1 MKVEV
6 SRIVVIGISVVV
18 AAGLLF
24 AAWQFD
30 LDLPISR
37 RDRSAPI
44 EDLVA
49 PKPLTDTEREA
60 AQQHRGGATTV
71 QLDQGAWVQVAG
83 KDGRVAQQY
92 TAQKIDPQPG
102 AFMSMTEPRTVFYM
116 EDGRVA
122 TLRANSGRVHV
133 PNRALESG
141 TFNGDVVIRLYRP
154 SPGAVV
160 NLAKDSPAMILESEQ
175 LEFDQVLNQIGCRS
189 VFRLTTDILTFDG
202 EGLDLLLGS
211 DGKSIERLTVDHP
224 LGPIVIDRARQ
235 SRTQAS
241 AMPMKLAPNMML
253 MTPVS
258 MPAEGRENAQAATA
272 QPATAQPA
280 TAQPATAQP
289 ATAQAERFYRLELHD
304 DVEILRYSTVDQA
317 WSKGDEL
324 VAIFSLKSDLV
335 SKEMVMHTAPVGSPD
350 PLAFRGRTLPLG
362 LHLGIASHIAGAV
375 IAAAPETVGD
385 LLVVRFTGQL
395 KMVPVAADEKV
406 PDSAQGMHIRIDG
419 REVEFANQA
428 GLALRA
434 KDVDMDLVK
443 DALGRTTPKLLVAT
457 GAVEATDVA
466 QTLWCDALR
475 AQFESTQ
482 ADAAP
487 RSANASD
494 PALGPSEVSRVDAE
508 HGVQIQLKD
517 GARVFADG
525 MIAFP
530 PKGIADL
537 RGPGLSI
544 IRGGVMIDGIP
555 ELKVDDRKRTA
566 DSVGGGRARSW
577 QTPIV
582 AAELRGKIELPS
594 LPAAKPEMDAQWK
607 GQMTFTD
614 RAQNG
619 AVLDLAQDVRIRAE
633 PRAEEFDALDAQTVH
648 LELDRRPTAGGA
660 LASAVQA
667 NADTPAGGDI
677 RPRRLIATG
686 DARMENQVWL
696 NANRTGEPRLFQV
709 RGQTIDYDAVTGEA
723 SVPSAGSVLVNVPAG
738 GSLDPKALQ
747 NRTRDQSVPGG
758 GIEGISRFRWG
769 SAMNLKRLVDEKF
782 LMTMDKSVELVRA
795 GLKKSDTLTLTCDRL
810 EATLERRI
818 ENDANPK
825 AGTQPAF
832 NLGGSSEVQRVRGI
846 GRCFV
851 RTPDYDVECEEFDY
865 NVVTQIAEMRAR
877 AGRLVNV
884 LPKGQGT
891 PLRAAAMTW
900 DLQSGRIQ
908 IRSGSGTIGQ

>member
-1 MKVEV
+1 MKVKA
-6 SRIVVIGISVVV
+6 SRNVVVGISVVV
-18 AAGLLF
+18 AVGLLF
-24 AAWQFD
+24 AAWEFD
-30 LDLPISR
+30 RDLPASR

-49 PKPLTDTEREA
+49 PKPLTDAEREA

-141 TFNGDVVIRLYRP
+141 TFNGDVVIRFYRP

-160 NLAKDSPAMILESEQ
+160 NLAKDSPSMILESEQ
-175 LEFDQVLNQIGCRS
+175 LEFDQVLNQIGCQS
-189 VFRLTTDILTFDG
+189 AFRLTTDILTFDG

-211 DGKSIERLTVDHP
+211 DGKSIERLTVDRS

-241 AMPMKLAPNMML
+241 AMPQQLAPKTIL

-258 MPAEGRENAQAATA
+258 MPAEGRENFYANAPAQAAAA
-272 QPATAQPA
+272 QAAAAPAP
-280 TAQPATAQP
+280 
-289 ATAQAERFYRLELHD
+289 AERFYRLELHD
-304 DVEILRYSTVDQA
+304 DVEILRYSTVDRA

-324 VAIFSLKSDLV
+324 VAIFTLKSDLV
-335 SKEMVMHTAPVGSPD
+335 AKEMVMNPAPAGVPD
-350 PLAFRGRTLPLG
+350 PLAFRGRTIPLG

-375 IAAAPETVGD
+375 IAAAPEPQGD
-385 LLVVRFTGQL
+385 LLVVRFTGKL
-395 KMVPVAADEKV
+395 KMVPVAAGEKV
-406 PDSAQGMHIRIDG
+406 PDSAQGMNVRIDG
-419 REVEFANQA
+419 QDVELANQA

-457 GAVEATDVA
+457 GAVEATNVA

-482 ADAAP
+482 AGAAP

-494 PALGPSEVSRVDAE
+494 PALGPSEVTRVDAD

-530 PKGIADL
+530 PKGLADL

-544 IRGGVMIDGIP
+544 IRGGVMIDAIP
-555 ELKVDDRKRTA
+555 SLSVNDRNRTA
-566 DSVGGGRARSW
+566 ESPGGGRARSW
-577 QTPIV
+577 QSPIV
-582 AAELRGKIELPS
+582 AAELQGKIELPAA
-594 LPAAKPEMDAQWK
+594 LAAKPEMDAQWK

-619 AVLDLAQDVRIRAE
+619 AVLDLAKDVRIRAE
-633 PRAEEFDALDAQTVH
+633 PRPEEFDALDAQTVH
-648 LELDRRPTAGGA
+648 LELDRRPSAGGA
-660 LASAVQA
+660 LATAVQA
-667 NADTPAGGDI
+667 NAPTPAGGDI

-696 NANRTGEPRLFQV
+696 NADRSGEPRLFQV

-738 GSLDPKALQ
+738 GSLDPKAQQ

-782 LMTMDKSVELVRA
+782 LMSMDQSVELVRA
-795 GLKKSDTLTLTCDRL
+795 GPKKSDTLTLTCDRL

-818 ENDANPK
+818 ENDSNPK

-846 GRCFV
+846 GRCFI

-877 AGRLVNV
+877 PGRLVNV

>member
-1 MKVEV
+1 MKVKA
-6 SRIVVIGISVVV
+6 SRNVVVGISVLV
-18 AAGLLF
+18 AVGLLF
-24 AAWQFD
+24 AAWEFD
-30 LDLPISR
+30 RDLPASR

-49 PKPLTDTEREA
+49 PKPLTEAEREA

-154 SPGAVV
+154 SLGAVV
-160 NLAKDSPAMILESEQ
+160 NLSKDSPSMILESEQ
-175 LEFDQVLNQIGCRS
+175 LEFDQVLNQIGCQS
-189 VFRLTTDILTFDG
+189 AFRLTTDILTFDG

-211 DGKSIERLTVDHP
+211 DGKSIERLTVDRP

-241 AMPMKLAPNMML
+241 AMPQQLAPNTIL

-258 MPAEGRENAQAATA
+258 MPAEGRENFYANAPAQAAA
-272 QPATAQPA
+272 APAP
-280 TAQPATAQP
+280 
-289 ATAQAERFYRLELHD
+289 AERFYRLELHD
-304 DVEILRYSTVDQA
+304 DVEILRYSTVDRA

-324 VAIFSLKSDLV
+324 VAIFTLKSDLV
-335 SKEMVMHTAPVGSPD
+335 SKEIVMNAAPVGSPD
-350 PLAFRGRTLPLG
+350 PLAFRGRTIPLG

-375 IAAAPETVGD
+375 IAAAPEPQGD
-385 LLVVRFTGQL
+385 LLVVRFTGKL
-395 KMVPVAADEKV
+395 KMVPVAAGEKV
-406 PDSAQGMHIRIDG
+406 PDSAQGMNVRIDG
-419 REVEFANQA
+419 QDVELANQG

-443 DALGRTTPKLLVAT
+443 DAMGRTTPKLLVAT

-466 QTLWCDALR
+466 QTLWCDSLR

-494 PALGPSEVSRVDAE
+494 PALGPSEVTRVDAD

-517 GARVFADG
+517 GARIFADG

-530 PKGIADL
+530 PKGLADL

-544 IRGGVMIDGIP
+544 IRGGVMIDAIP
-555 ELKVDDRKRTA
+555 SLSVNDRNRTA
-566 DSVGGGRARSW
+566 ESPGGGRARSW
-577 QTPIV
+577 QAPIV
-582 AAELRGKIELPS
+582 AAELQGKIELPAA
-594 LPAAKPEMDAQWK
+594 LAAKPEMDAQWK

-619 AVLDLAQDVRIRAE
+619 AVLDLAKDVRIRAE
-633 PRAEEFDALDAQTVH
+633 PRPEEFDALDAQTVH
-648 LELDRRPTAGGA
+648 LELDRRPSAGGA
-660 LASAVQA
+660 LATAVQA
-667 NADTPAGGDI
+667 NAPTPAGGDI

-738 GSLDPKALQ
+738 GSLDPKAQQ

-782 LMTMDKSVELVRA
+782 LMSMDQSVELVRA
-795 GLKKSDTLTLTCDRL
+795 GPKKSDTLTLTCDRL

-818 ENDANPK
+818 ENDSNPK

-846 GRCFV
+846 GRCFI

-877 AGRLVNV
+877 PGRLVNV

>member
-1 MKVEV
+1 MKVKA
-6 SRIVVIGISVVV
+6 SRNVVVGISVVV
-18 AAGLLF
+18 AVGLLF
-24 AAWQFD
+24 AAWEFD
-30 LDLPISR
+30 RDLPASR

-49 PKPLTDTEREA
+49 PKPLTDAEREA

-141 TFNGDVVIRLYRP
+141 TFNGDVVIRFYRP

-160 NLAKDSPAMILESEQ
+160 NLAKDSPSMILESEQ
-175 LEFDQVLNQIGCRS
+175 LEFDQVLNQIGCQS
-189 VFRLTTDILTFDG
+189 AFRLTTDILTFDG

-211 DGKSIERLTVDHP
+211 DGKSIERLTVDRP

-241 AMPMKLAPNMML
+241 AMPQQLAPNTIL

-258 MPAEGRENAQAATA
+258 MPAEGRENFYANAPAQAAAA
-272 QPATAQPA
+272 QAAAAPAP
-280 TAQPATAQP
+280 
-289 ATAQAERFYRLELHD
+289 AERFYRLELHD
-304 DVEILRYSTVDQA
+304 DVEILRYSTVDRA

-324 VAIFSLKSDLV
+324 VAIFTLKSDLV
-335 SKEMVMHTAPVGSPD
+335 AKEMVMNPAPAGVPD
-350 PLAFRGRTLPLG
+350 PLAFRGRTIPLG

-375 IAAAPETVGD
+375 IAAAPEPQGD
-385 LLVVRFTGQL
+385 LLVVRFTGKL
-395 KMVPVAADEKV
+395 KMVPVAAGEKV
-406 PDSAQGMHIRIDG
+406 PDSAQGMNVRIDG
-419 REVEFANQA
+419 QDVELANQA

-443 DALGRTTPKLLVAT
+443 DALGRTTPKQLVAT
-457 GAVEATDVA
+457 GAVEATNVA

-482 ADAAP
+482 AGAAP

-494 PALGPSEVSRVDAE
+494 PALGPSEVTRVDAD

-530 PKGIADL
+530 PKGLADL

-544 IRGGVMIDGIP
+544 IRGGVMIDAIP
-555 ELKVDDRKRTA
+555 SLSVNDRNRTA
-566 DSVGGGRARSW
+566 ESPGGGRARSW
-577 QTPIV
+577 QSPIV
-582 AAELRGKIELPS
+582 AAELQGKIELPAA
-594 LPAAKPEMDAQWK
+594 LAAKPEMDAQWK

-619 AVLDLAQDVRIRAE
+619 AVLDLAKDVRIRAE
-633 PRAEEFDALDAQTVH
+633 PRPEEFDALDAQTVH
-648 LELDRRPTAGGA
+648 LELDRRPSAGGA
-660 LASAVQA
+660 LATAVQA
-667 NADTPAGGDI
+667 NAPTPAGGDI

-696 NANRTGEPRLFQV
+696 NADRSGEPRLFQV

-738 GSLDPKALQ
+738 GSLDPKAQQ

-782 LMTMDKSVELVRA
+782 LMSMDQSVELVRA
-795 GLKKSDTLTLTCDRL
+795 GPKKSDTLTLTCDRL

-818 ENDANPK
+818 ENDSNPK

-846 GRCFV
+846 GRCFI

-877 AGRLVNV
+877 PGRLVNV

>member
-1 MKVEV
+1 MKVKA
-6 SRIVVIGISVVV
+6 SRNVVVGISVVV
-18 AAGLLF
+18 AVGLLF

-30 LDLPISR
+30 RDLPASR

-49 PKPLTDTEREA
+49 PKPLTDAEREA

-141 TFNGDVVIRLYRP
+141 TFNGDVVIRFYRP

-160 NLAKDSPAMILESEQ
+160 NLAKDSPSMILESEQ
-175 LEFDQVLNQIGCRS
+175 LEFDQVLNQIGCQS
-189 VFRLTTDILTFDG
+189 AFRLTTDILTFDG

-235 SRTQAS
+235 SRTRAS
-241 AMPMKLAPNMML
+241 AVPQQLAPKTIL

-258 MPAEGRENAQAATA
+258 MPAEGRENFYANAPAQAAAA
-272 QPATAQPA
+272 QAAAAPAP
-280 TAQPATAQP
+280 
-289 ATAQAERFYRLELHD
+289 AERFYRLELHD
-304 DVEILRYSTVDQA
+304 DVEILRYSTVDRA

-324 VAIFSLKSDLV
+324 VAIFTLKSDLV
-335 SKEMVMHTAPVGSPD
+335 SKEIVMNAAPVGSPD
-350 PLAFRGRTLPLG
+350 PLAFRGRTIPLG

-375 IAAAPETVGD
+375 IAAAPEPQGD
-385 LLVVRFTGQL
+385 LLVVRFTGKL
-395 KMVPVAADEKV
+395 KMVPVAAGEKV
-406 PDSAQGMHIRIDG
+406 PDSAQGMNVRIDG
-419 REVEFANQA
+419 QDVELANQA

-457 GAVEATDVA
+457 GAVEATNVA

-482 ADAAP
+482 AGAAP

-494 PALGPSEVSRVDAE
+494 PALGPSEVTRVDAD

-530 PKGIADL
+530 PKGLADL

-544 IRGGVMIDGIP
+544 IRGGVMIDAIP
-555 ELKVDDRKRTA
+555 SLSVNDRNRTA
-566 DSVGGGRARSW
+566 ESPGGGRARSW
-577 QTPIV
+577 QSPIV
-582 AAELRGKIELPS
+582 AAELQGKIELPAA
-594 LPAAKPEMDAQWK
+594 LAAKPEMDAQWK

-619 AVLDLAQDVRIRAE
+619 AGVDLAKDVRIRAE
-633 PRAEEFDALDAQTVH
+633 PRPEEFDALDAQTVH
-648 LELDRRPTAGGA
+648 LELDRRPSAGGA
-660 LASAVQA
+660 LATAVQA
-667 NADTPAGGDI
+667 NAPTPAGGDI

-696 NANRTGEPRLFQV
+696 NADRSGEPRLFQV

-738 GSLDPKALQ
+738 GSLDPKAQQ

-782 LMTMDKSVELVRA
+782 LMSMDQSVELVRA
-795 GLKKSDTLTLTCDRL
+795 GPKKSDTLTLTCDRL

-818 ENDANPK
+818 ENDSNPK

-846 GRCFV
+846 GRCFI

-877 AGRLVNV
+877 PGRLVNV

>member
-1 MKVEV
+1 MKVKA
-6 SRIVVIGISVVV
+6 SRNVVVGISVVV
-18 AAGLLF
+18 AVGLLF
-24 AAWQFD
+24 AAWEFD
-30 LDLPISR
+30 RDLPASR

-49 PKPLTDTEREA
+49 PKPLTDAEREA

-141 TFNGDVVIRLYRP
+141 TFNGDVVIRFYRP

-160 NLAKDSPAMILESEQ
+160 NLAKDSPSMILESEQ
-175 LEFDQVLNQIGCRS
+175 LEFDQVLNQIGCQS
-189 VFRLTTDILTFDG
+189 AFRLTTDILTFDG

-235 SRTQAS
+235 SRTRAS
-241 AMPMKLAPNMML
+241 AVPQQLAPKTIL

-258 MPAEGRENAQAATA
+258 MPAEGRENFYANAPAQAAAA
-272 QPATAQPA
+272 QAAAAPAP
-280 TAQPATAQP
+280 
-289 ATAQAERFYRLELHD
+289 AERFYRLELHD
-304 DVEILRYSTVDQA
+304 DVEILRYSTVDRA

-324 VAIFSLKSDLV
+324 VAIFTLKSDLV
-335 SKEMVMHTAPVGSPD
+335 AKEMVMNPAPAGVPD
-350 PLAFRGRTLPLG
+350 PLAFRGRTIPLG

-375 IAAAPETVGD
+375 IAAAPEPQGD
-385 LLVVRFTGQL
+385 LLVVRFTGKL
-395 KMVPVAADEKV
+395 KMVPVAAGEKV
-406 PDSAQGMHIRIDG
+406 PDSPQGMNVRIDG
-419 REVEFANQA
+419 QDVELANQA

-443 DALGRTTPKLLVAT
+443 DALGRTTPKQLVAT
-457 GAVEATDVA
+457 GAVEATNVA

-482 ADAAP
+482 AGAAP

-494 PALGPSEVSRVDAE
+494 PALGPSEVTRVDAD

-530 PKGIADL
+530 PKGLADL

-544 IRGGVMIDGIP
+544 IRGGVMIDAIP
-555 ELKVDDRKRTA
+555 SLSVNDRNRTA
-566 DSVGGGRARSW
+566 ESPGGGRARSW
-577 QTPIV
+577 QSPIV
-582 AAELRGKIELPS
+582 AAELQGKIELPAA
-594 LPAAKPEMDAQWK
+594 LAAKPEMDAQWK

-619 AVLDLAQDVRIRAE
+619 AVLDLAKDVRIRAE
-633 PRAEEFDALDAQTVH
+633 PRPEEFDALDAQTVH
-648 LELDRRPTAGGA
+648 LELDRRPSAGGA
-660 LASAVQA
+660 LATAVQA
-667 NADTPAGGDI
+667 NAPTPAGGDI

-696 NANRTGEPRLFQV
+696 NADRSGEPRLFQV

-738 GSLDPKALQ
+738 GSLDPKAQQ

-782 LMTMDKSVELVRA
+782 LMSMDQSVELVRA
-795 GLKKSDTLTLTCDRL
+795 GPKKSDTLTLTCDRL

-818 ENDANPK
+818 ENDSNPK

-846 GRCFV
+846 GRCFI

-877 AGRLVNV
+877 PGRLVNV

>member
-1 MKVEV
+1 MKVKA
-6 SRIVVIGISVVV
+6 SRNVVVGISVVV
-18 AAGLLF
+18 AVGLLF

-30 LDLPISR
+30 RDLPASR

-49 PKPLTDTEREA
+49 PKPLTDAEREA
-60 AQQHRGGATTV
+60 AQQHRGEATTV

-141 TFNGDVVIRLYRP
+141 TFNGDVVIRFYRP

-160 NLAKDSPAMILESEQ
+160 NLAKDSPSMILESEQ
-175 LEFDQVLNQIGCRS
+175 LEFDQVLNQIGCQS
-189 VFRLTTDILTFDG
+189 AFRLTTDILTFDG

-235 SRTQAS
+235 SRTRAS
-241 AMPMKLAPNMML
+241 AMPQQLAPNTIL

-258 MPAEGRENAQAATA
+258 MPAEGRENAQAAV
-272 QPATAQPA
+272 PAP
-280 TAQPATAQP
+280 
-289 ATAQAERFYRLELHD
+289 AERFYRLELHD
-304 DVEILRYSTVDQA
+304 DVEILRYSTVDRA

-324 VAIFSLKSDLV
+324 VAIFTLKSDLV
-335 SKEMVMHTAPVGSPD
+335 SKEIVMNAAPVGSPD
-350 PLAFRGRTLPLG
+350 PLAFRGRTIPLG

-375 IAAAPETVGD
+375 IAAAPEPQGD
-385 LLVVRFTGQL
+385 LLVVRFTGKL
-395 KMVPVAADEKV
+395 KMVPVAAGEKV
-406 PDSAQGMHIRIDG
+406 PESPQGMNVRIDG
-419 REVEFANQA
+419 QEVELANQA

-457 GAVEATDVA
+457 GAVEATNVA

-482 ADAAP
+482 VDTGP

-494 PALGPSEVSRVDAE
+494 PALGPSEVTRVDAD

-530 PKGIADL
+530 PKGLADL

-544 IRGGVMIDGIP
+544 IRGGVMIDAIP
-555 ELKVDDRKRTA
+555 SLSVNDRNRTA
-566 DSVGGGRARSW
+566 ESPGGGRARSW
-577 QTPIV
+577 QAPIV
-582 AAELRGKIELPS
+582 AAELQGKIELPAA
-594 LPAAKPEMDAQWK
+594 LAAKPEMDAQWK

-619 AVLDLAQDVRIRAE
+619 AVLDLAKDVRIRAE
-633 PRAEEFDALDAQTVH
+633 PRPEEFDALDAQTVH
-648 LELDRRPTAGGA
+648 LELDRRPSAGGA
-660 LASAVQA
+660 LATAVQA
-667 NADTPAGGDI
+667 NAPTPAGGDI

-696 NANRTGEPRLFQV
+696 NADRAGEPRLFQV

-723 SVPSAGSVLVNVPAG
+723 SVPSAGSVLVNVPEG
-738 GSLDPKALQ
+738 GSLDPKAQQ

-782 LMTMDKSVELVRA
+782 LMSMDQSVELVRA
-795 GLKKSDTLTLTCDRL
+795 GPKKSDTLTLTCDRL

-818 ENDANPK
+818 ENDSNPK

-846 GRCFV
+846 GRCFI

-877 AGRLVNV
+877 PGRLVNV

>member
-1 MKVEV
+1 MKVKA
-6 SRIVVIGISVVV
+6 SRNVVVGISVVV
-18 AAGLLF
+18 AVGLLF
-24 AAWQFD
+24 AAWEFD
-30 LDLPISR
+30 RDLPASR

-49 PKPLTDTEREA
+49 PKPLTDAEREA

-141 TFNGDVVIRLYRP
+141 TFNGDVVIRFYRP

-160 NLAKDSPAMILESEQ
+160 NLAKDSPSMILESEQ
-175 LEFDQVLNQIGCRS
+175 LEFDQVLNQIGCQS
-189 VFRLTTDILTFDG
+189 AFRLTTDILTFDG

-211 DGKSIERLTVDHP
+211 DGKSIERLTVDRS

-241 AMPMKLAPNMML
+241 AMPQQLAPKIIL

-258 MPAEGRENAQAATA
+258 MPAEGRENFYANAPAQAAA
-272 QPATAQPA
+272 APAP
-280 TAQPATAQP
+280 
-289 ATAQAERFYRLELHD
+289 AERFYRLELHD
-304 DVEILRYSTVDQA
+304 DVEILRYSTVDRA

-324 VAIFSLKSDLV
+324 VAIFTLKSDLV
-335 SKEMVMHTAPVGSPD
+335 AKEMVMNPAPAGVPD
-350 PLAFRGRTLPLG
+350 PLAFRGRTIPLG

-375 IAAAPETVGD
+375 IAAAPEPQGD
-385 LLVVRFTGQL
+385 LLVVRFTGKL
-395 KMVPVAADEKV
+395 KMVPVAAGEKV
-406 PDSAQGMHIRIDG
+406 PDSAQGMNVRIDG
-419 REVEFANQA
+419 QDVELANQA

-457 GAVEATDVA
+457 GAVEATNVA

-482 ADAAP
+482 AGAAP

-494 PALGPSEVSRVDAE
+494 PALGPSEVTRVDAD

-530 PKGIADL
+530 PKGLADL

-544 IRGGVMIDGIP
+544 IRGGVMIDAIP
-555 ELKVDDRKRTA
+555 SLSVNDRNRTA
-566 DSVGGGRARSW
+566 ESPGGGRARSW
-577 QTPIV
+577 QSPIV
-582 AAELRGKIELPS
+582 AAELQGKIELPAV
-594 LPAAKPEMDAQWK
+594 LAAKPEMDAQWK

-619 AVLDLAQDVRIRAE
+619 AVLDLAKDVRIRAE
-633 PRAEEFDALDAQTVH
+633 PRPEEFDALDAHTGH
-648 LELDRRPTAGGA
+648 LDLDRRPSAGGA
-660 LASAVQA
+660 LATAVQA
-667 NADTPAGGDI
+667 NAPTPAGGDI

-696 NANRTGEPRLFQV
+696 NADRSGEPRLFQV

-738 GSLDPKALQ
+738 GSLDPKAQQ

-782 LMTMDKSVELVRA
+782 LMSMDQSVELVRA
-795 GLKKSDTLTLTCDRL
+795 GPKKSDTLTLTCDRL

-818 ENDANPK
+818 ENDSNLK

-846 GRCFV
+846 GRCFI

-877 AGRLVNV
+877 PGRLVNV

>member
-1 MKVEV
+1 MKVKA
-6 SRIVVIGISVVV
+6 SRNIVVGISVLV
-18 AAGLLF
+18 AVGLLF

-30 LDLPISR
+30 RDLPASR

-49 PKPLTDTEREA
+49 PKPLTDAEREA
-60 AQQHRGGATTV
+60 AQQHRGEATTV

-141 TFNGDVVIRLYRP
+141 TFNGDVVIRFYRP

-160 NLAKDSPAMILESEQ
+160 NLAKDSPSMILESEQ
-175 LEFDQVLNQIGCRS
+175 LEFDQVLNQIGCQS
-189 VFRLTTDILTFDG
+189 AFRLTTDILTFDG

-235 SRTQAS
+235 SRTRAS
-241 AMPMKLAPNMML
+241 AMPQQLAPNTIL

-258 MPAEGRENAQAATA
+258 MPAEGRENFHAKAPAQAAA
-272 QPATAQPA
+272 APAP
-280 TAQPATAQP
+280 
-289 ATAQAERFYRLELHD
+289 AERFYRLELHD
-304 DVEILRYSTVDQA
+304 DVEILRYSTVDRA

-324 VAIFSLKSDLV
+324 VAIFTLKSDLV
-335 SKEMVMHTAPVGSPD
+335 SKEIVMNAAPVGSPD
-350 PLAFRGRTLPLG
+350 PLAFRGRTIPLG

-375 IAAAPETVGD
+375 IAAAPEPQGD
-385 LLVVRFTGQL
+385 LLVVRFTGKL
-395 KMVPVAADEKV
+395 KMVPVSAGEKV
-406 PDSAQGMHIRIDG
+406 PDSAQGMNVRIDG
-419 REVEFANQA
+419 QEVELANQA

-457 GAVEATDVA
+457 GAVEATNVA

-482 ADAAP
+482 ADTGP

-494 PALGPSEVSRVDAE
+494 PALGPSEVTRVDAD

-530 PKGIADL
+530 PKGLADL

-544 IRGGVMIDGIP
+544 IRGGVMIDAIP
-555 ELKVDDRKRTA
+555 SLSVNDRNRTA
-566 DSVGGGRARSW
+566 ESPGGGRARSW
-577 QTPIV
+577 QAPIV
-582 AAELRGKIELPS
+582 AAELQGKIELPAA
-594 LPAAKPEMDAQWK
+594 LAAKPEMDAQWK

-619 AVLDLAQDVRIRAE
+619 AVLDLAKDVRIRAE
-633 PRAEEFDALDAQTVH
+633 PRPEEFDALDAQTVH
-648 LELDRRPTAGGA
+648 LELDRRPSAGGA
-660 LASAVQA
+660 LATAVQA
-667 NADTPAGGDI
+667 NAPTPAGGDI

-696 NANRTGEPRLFQV
+696 NADRAGEPRLFQV

-723 SVPSAGSVLVNVPAG
+723 SVPSAGSVLVNVPEG
-738 GSLDPKALQ
+738 GSLDPKAQQ

-782 LMTMDKSVELVRA
+782 LMSMDQSVELVRA
-795 GLKKSDTLTLTCDRL
+795 GPKKSDTLTLTCDRL

-818 ENDANPK
+818 ENDSNPK

-846 GRCFV
+846 GRCFI

-877 AGRLVNV
+877 PGRLVNV

>member
-1 MKVEV
+1 M
-6 SRIVVIGISVVV
+6 
-18 AAGLLF
+18 
-24 AAWQFD
+24 
-30 LDLPISR
+30 
-37 RDRSAPI
+37 
-44 EDLVA
+44 
-49 PKPLTDTEREA
+49 
-60 AQQHRGGATTV
+60 

-141 TFNGDVVIRLYRP
+141 TFNGDVVIRFYRP

-160 NLAKDSPAMILESEQ
+160 NLAKDSPSMILESEQ
-175 LEFDQVLNQIGCRS
+175 LEFDQVLNQIGCQS
-189 VFRLTTDILTFDG
+189 AFRLTTDILTFDG

-235 SRTQAS
+235 SRTRAS
-241 AMPMKLAPNMML
+241 AMPQQLAPNTIL

-258 MPAEGRENAQAATA
+258 MPAEGRENAQAAAA
-272 QPATAQPA
+272 QAAAPAP
-280 TAQPATAQP
+280 
-289 ATAQAERFYRLELHD
+289 AERFYRLELHD
-304 DVEILRYSTVDQA
+304 DVEILRYSTVDRA

-324 VAIFSLKSDLV
+324 VAIFTLKSDLV
-335 SKEMVMHTAPVGSPD
+335 SKEIVMNAAPVGSPD
-350 PLAFRGRTLPLG
+350 PLAFRGRTIPLG

-375 IAAAPETVGD
+375 IAAAPEPQGD
-385 LLVVRFTGQL
+385 LLVVRFTGKL
-395 KMVPVAADEKV
+395 KMVPVAAGEKV
-406 PDSAQGMHIRIDG
+406 PESPHGMNVRIDG
-419 REVEFANQA
+419 QEVELANQA

-457 GAVEATDVA
+457 GAVEATNIA

-482 ADAAP
+482 ADTGP

-494 PALGPSEVSRVDAE
+494 PALGPSEVTRVDAD

-530 PKGIADL
+530 PKGLADL

-544 IRGGVMIDGIP
+544 IRGGVMIDAIP
-555 ELKVDDRKRTA
+555 SLSVNDRNRTA
-566 DSVGGGRARSW
+566 ESPGGGRARSW
-577 QTPIV
+577 QAPIV
-582 AAELRGKIELPS
+582 AAELQGKIELPAA
-594 LPAAKPEMDAQWK
+594 LAAKPEMDAQWK

-619 AVLDLAQDVRIRAE
+619 AVLDLAKDVRIRAE
-633 PRAEEFDALDAQTVH
+633 PRPEEFDALDAQTVH
-648 LELDRRPTAGGA
+648 LELDRRPSAGGA
-660 LASAVQA
+660 LATAVQA
-667 NADTPAGGDI
+667 NAPTPAGGDI

-696 NANRTGEPRLFQV
+696 NADRAGEPRLFQV

-738 GSLDPKALQ
+738 GSLDPKAQQ
-747 NRTRDQSVPGG
+747 NRTRDQSVAGG
-758 GIEGISRFRWG
+758 GLEGVSRFRWG

-782 LMTMDKSVELVRA
+782 LMSMDQSVELVRA
-795 GLKKSDTLTLTCDRL
+795 GPKKSDTLTLTCDRL

-818 ENDANPK
+818 ENDSNPK

-846 GRCFV
+846 GRCFI

-877 AGRLVNV
+877 PGRLVNV

>member
-1 MKVEV
+1 MKVKA
-6 SRIVVIGISVVV
+6 SRNVVVGISVVV
-18 AAGLLF
+18 AVGLLF
-24 AAWQFD
+24 AAWEFD
-30 LDLPISR
+30 RDLPASR

-49 PKPLTDTEREA
+49 PKPLTDAEREA

-141 TFNGDVVIRLYRP
+141 TFNGDVVIRFYRP

-160 NLAKDSPAMILESEQ
+160 NLAKDSPSMILESEQ
-175 LEFDQVLNQIGCRS
+175 LEFDQVLNQIGCQS
-189 VFRLTTDILTFDG
+189 AFRLTTDILTFDG

-211 DGKSIERLTVDHP
+211 DGKSIERLTVDRP

-241 AMPMKLAPNMML
+241 AMPQQLAPKTIL

-258 MPAEGRENAQAATA
+258 MPAEGRENFYANAPAQAAA
-272 QPATAQPA
+272 APAP
-280 TAQPATAQP
+280 
-289 ATAQAERFYRLELHD
+289 AERFYRLELHD
-304 DVEILRYSTVDQA
+304 DVEILRYSTVDRA

-324 VAIFSLKSDLV
+324 VAIFTLKSDLV
-335 SKEMVMHTAPVGSPD
+335 AKEMVMNPAPAGVPD
-350 PLAFRGRTLPLG
+350 PLAFRGRTIPLG

-375 IAAAPETVGD
+375 IAAAPEPQGD
-385 LLVVRFTGQL
+385 LLVVRFTGKL
-395 KMVPVAADEKV
+395 KMVPVAAGEKV
-406 PDSAQGMHIRIDG
+406 PDSAQGMNVRIDG
-419 REVEFANQA
+419 QDVELANQA

-457 GAVEATDVA
+457 GAVEATNVA

-482 ADAAP
+482 AGAAP

-494 PALGPSEVSRVDAE
+494 PALGPSEVTRVDAD

-530 PKGIADL
+530 PKGLADL

-544 IRGGVMIDGIP
+544 IRGGVMIDAIP
-555 ELKVDDRKRTA
+555 SLSVNDRNRTA
-566 DSVGGGRARSW
+566 ESPGGGRARSW
-577 QTPIV
+577 QSPIV
-582 AAELRGKIELPS
+582 AAELQGKIELPAV
-594 LPAAKPEMDAQWK
+594 LAAKPEMDAQWK

-619 AVLDLAQDVRIRAE
+619 AVLDLAKDVRIRAE
-633 PRAEEFDALDAQTVH
+633 PRPEEFDALDAQTVH
-648 LELDRRPTAGGA
+648 LELDRRPSAGGA
-660 LASAVQA
+660 LATAVQA
-667 NADTPAGGDI
+667 NAPTPAGGDI

-696 NANRTGEPRLFQV
+696 NADRSGEPRLFQV

-738 GSLDPKALQ
+738 GSLDPKAQQ

-795 GLKKSDTLTLTCDRL
+795 GMKKSDTLTLTCDRL
-810 EATLERRI
+810 EATLERRMDT
-818 ENDANPK
+818 NANPK

-846 GRCFV
+846 GRCFI

-877 AGRLVNV
+877 PGRLVNV

>member
-1 MKVEV
+1 MKVKA
-6 SRIVVIGISVVV
+6 SRNVVVGISVVV
-18 AAGLLF
+18 AVGLLF
-24 AAWQFD
+24 AAWEFD
-30 LDLPISR
+30 RDLPASR

-49 PKPLTDTEREA
+49 PKPLTDAEREA

-141 TFNGDVVIRLYRP
+141 TFNGDVVIRFYRP

-160 NLAKDSPAMILESEQ
+160 NLAKDSPSMILESEQ
-175 LEFDQVLNQIGCRS
+175 LEFDQVLNQIGCQS
-189 VFRLTTDILTFDG
+189 AFRLTTDILTFDG

-211 DGKSIERLTVDHP
+211 DGKSIERLTVDRP

-235 SRTQAS
+235 SRTRAS
-241 AMPMKLAPNMML
+241 AMPQQLAPKTIL

-258 MPAEGRENAQAATA
+258 MPAEGRENFYANAPAQAAAA
-272 QPATAQPA
+272 QAAAAPAP
-280 TAQPATAQP
+280 
-289 ATAQAERFYRLELHD
+289 AERFYRLELHD
-304 DVEILRYSTVDQA
+304 DVEILRYSTVDRA

-324 VAIFSLKSDLV
+324 VAIFTLKSDLV
-335 SKEMVMHTAPVGSPD
+335 AKEMVMNPAPAGVPD
-350 PLAFRGRTLPLG
+350 PLAFRGRTIPLG

-375 IAAAPETVGD
+375 IAAAPEPQGD
-385 LLVVRFTGQL
+385 LLVVRFTGKL
-395 KMVPVAADEKV
+395 KMVPVAAGEKV
-406 PDSAQGMHIRIDG
+406 PDSAQGMNVRIDG
-419 REVEFANQA
+419 QDVELANQA

-443 DALGRTTPKLLVAT
+443 DALGRTTPKQLVAT
-457 GAVEATDVA
+457 GAVEATNVA

-482 ADAAP
+482 AGAAP

-494 PALGPSEVSRVDAE
+494 PALGPSEVTRVDAD

-530 PKGIADL
+530 PKGLADL

-544 IRGGVMIDGIP
+544 IRGGVMIDAIP
-555 ELKVDDRKRTA
+555 SLSVNDRNRTA
-566 DSVGGGRARSW
+566 ESPGGGRARSW
-577 QTPIV
+577 QAPIV
-582 AAELRGKIELPS
+582 AAELQGKIELPAA
-594 LPAAKPEMDAQWK
+594 LAAKPEMDAQWK

-619 AVLDLAQDVRIRAE
+619 AVLDLAKDVRIRAE
-633 PRAEEFDALDAQTVH
+633 PRPEEFDALDAQTVH
-648 LELDRRPTAGGA
+648 LELDRRPSAGGA
-660 LASAVQA
+660 LATAVQA
-667 NADTPAGGDI
+667 NAPTPAGGDI

-696 NANRTGEPRLFQV
+696 NADRSGEPRLFQV

-738 GSLDPKALQ
+738 GSLDPKAQQ

-782 LMTMDKSVELVRA
+782 LMSMDQSVELVRA
-795 GLKKSDTLTLTCDRL
+795 GPKKSDTLTLTCDRL

-818 ENDANPK
+818 ENDSNPK

-846 GRCFV
+846 GRCFI

-877 AGRLVNV
+877 PGRLVNV

>member
-1 MKVEV
+1 MKVKA
-6 SRIVVIGISVVV
+6 SRNVVVGISVVV
-18 AAGLLF
+18 AVGLLF

-30 LDLPISR
+30 RDLPASR

-49 PKPLTDTEREA
+49 PKPLTDAEREA

-154 SPGAVV
+154 SPGAVI
-160 NLAKDSPAMILESEQ
+160 NLSKDSPSMILESEQ
-175 LEFDQVLNQIGCRS
+175 LEFDQVLNQIGCQS
-189 VFRLTTDILTFDG
+189 AFRLTTDILTFDG

-241 AMPMKLAPNMML
+241 AMPQQLAPNTIL

-258 MPAEGRENAQAATA
+258 MPAEERENFHAKAPAQAAA
-272 QPATAQPA
+272 APAP
-280 TAQPATAQP
+280 
-289 ATAQAERFYRLELHD
+289 AERFYRLELHD
-304 DVEILRYSTVDQA
+304 DVEILRYSTVDRA

-324 VAIFSLKSDLV
+324 VAIFTLKSDLV
-335 SKEMVMHTAPVGSPD
+335 SKEIVMNAAPVGSPD
-350 PLAFRGRTLPLG
+350 PLAFRGRTIPLG

-375 IAAAPETVGD
+375 IAAAPEPQGD
-385 LLVVRFTGQL
+385 LLVVRFTGKL
-395 KMVPVAADEKV
+395 KMVPVAAGEKV
-406 PDSAQGMHIRIDG
+406 PDSAQGMNVRIDG
-419 REVEFANQA
+419 QEVELANQA

-457 GAVEATDVA
+457 GAVEATNVA

-482 ADAAP
+482 AGAAP

-494 PALGPSEVSRVDAE
+494 PALGPSEVTRVDAD

-530 PKGIADL
+530 PKGLADL

-544 IRGGVMIDGIP
+544 IRGGVMIDAIP
-555 ELKVDDRKRTA
+555 SLSVNDRNRTA
-566 DSVGGGRARSW
+566 ESPGGGRARSW
-577 QTPIV
+577 QAPIV
-582 AAELRGKIELPS
+582 AAELQGKIELPAA
-594 LPAAKPEMDAQWK
+594 LAAKPEMDAQWK

-619 AVLDLAQDVRIRAE
+619 AVLDLAKDVRIRAE
-633 PRAEEFDALDAQTVH
+633 PRPEEFDALDAQTIH
-648 LELDRRPTAGGA
+648 LELDRRPSAGGA
-660 LASAVQA
+660 LATAVQA
-667 NADTPAGGDI
+667 NAPTPAGGDI

-696 NANRTGEPRLFQV
+696 NADRAGEPRLFQV

-723 SVPSAGSVLVNVPAG
+723 SVPSAGSVLVNVPEG
-738 GSLDPKALQ
+738 GSLDPKAQQ

-782 LMTMDKSVELVRA
+782 LMSMDQSVELVRA
-795 GLKKSDTLTLTCDRL
+795 GPKKSDTLTLTCDRL

-818 ENDANPK
+818 ENDSNPK

-846 GRCFV
+846 GRCFI

-877 AGRLVNV
+877 PGRLVNV

>member
-1 MKVEV
+1 MKVKA
-6 SRIVVIGISVVV
+6 SRNVVVGISVVV
-18 AAGLLF
+18 AVGLLF
-24 AAWQFD
+24 AAWEFD
-30 LDLPISR
+30 RDLPASR

-49 PKPLTDTEREA
+49 PKPLTDAEREA

-141 TFNGDVVIRLYRP
+141 TFNGDVVIRFYRP

-160 NLAKDSPAMILESEQ
+160 NLAKDSPSMILESEQ
-175 LEFDQVLNQIGCRS
+175 LEFDQVLNQIGCQS
-189 VFRLTTDILTFDG
+189 AFRLTTDILTFDG

-211 DGKSIERLTVDHP
+211 DGKSIERLTVDRP

-241 AMPMKLAPNMML
+241 AMPQQLAPNTIL
-253 MTPVS
+253 LTPVS
-258 MPAEGRENAQAATA
+258 MPAEGRENFYANAPAQAAA
-272 QPATAQPA
+272 APAP
-280 TAQPATAQP
+280 
-289 ATAQAERFYRLELHD
+289 AERFYRLELHD
-304 DVEILRYSTVDQA
+304 DVEILRYSTVDRA

-324 VAIFSLKSDLV
+324 VAIFTLKSDLV
-335 SKEMVMHTAPVGSPD
+335 AKEMVMNPAPAGVPD
-350 PLAFRGRTLPLG
+350 PLAFRGRTIPLG

-375 IAAAPETVGD
+375 IAAAPEPQGD
-385 LLVVRFTGQL
+385 LLVVRFTGKL
-395 KMVPVAADEKV
+395 KMVPVAAGEKV
-406 PDSAQGMHIRIDG
+406 PDSAQGMNVRIDG
-419 REVEFANQA
+419 QDVELANQA

-443 DALGRTTPKLLVAT
+443 DALGRTTPKQLVAT
-457 GAVEATDVA
+457 GAVEATNVA

-482 ADAAP
+482 AGAAP

-494 PALGPSEVSRVDAE
+494 PALGPSEVTRVDAD

-530 PKGIADL
+530 PKGLADL

-544 IRGGVMIDGIP
+544 IRGGVMIDAIP
-555 ELKVDDRKRTA
+555 SLSVNDRNRTA
-566 DSVGGGRARSW
+566 ESPGGGRARSW
-577 QTPIV
+577 QSPIV
-582 AAELRGKIELPS
+582 AAELQGKIELPAA
-594 LPAAKPEMDAQWK
+594 LAAKPEMDAQWK

-619 AVLDLAQDVRIRAE
+619 AVLDLAKDVRIRAE
-633 PRAEEFDALDAQTVH
+633 PRPEEFDALDAQTVH
-648 LELDRRPTAGGA
+648 LELDRRPSAGGA
-660 LASAVQA
+660 LATAVQA
-667 NADTPAGGDI
+667 NAPTPAGGDI

-696 NANRTGEPRLFQV
+696 NADRSGEPRLFQV

-738 GSLDPKALQ
+738 GSLDPKAQQ

-782 LMTMDKSVELVRA
+782 LMSMDQSVELVRA
-795 GLKKSDTLTLTCDRL
+795 GPKKSDTLTLTCDRL

-818 ENDANPK
+818 ENDSNPK

-846 GRCFV
+846 GRCFI

-877 AGRLVNV
+877 PGRLVNV

>member
-1 MKVEV
+1 MKVKA
-6 SRIVVIGISVVV
+6 SRNVVVGISVVV
-18 AAGLLF
+18 AVGLLF
-24 AAWQFD
+24 AAWEFD
-30 LDLPISR
+30 RDLPASR

-49 PKPLTDTEREA
+49 PKPLTDAEREA

-141 TFNGDVVIRLYRP
+141 TFNGDVVIRFYRP

-160 NLAKDSPAMILESEQ
+160 NLAKDSPSMILESEQ
-175 LEFDQVLNQIGCRS
+175 LEFDQVLNQIGCQS
-189 VFRLTTDILTFDG
+189 AFRLTTDILTFDG

-241 AMPMKLAPNMML
+241 AMPQQLAPNTIL

-258 MPAEGRENAQAATA
+258 MPAEGRENFYANAPAQAAAA
-272 QPATAQPA
+272 QAAAAPAP
-280 TAQPATAQP
+280 
-289 ATAQAERFYRLELHD
+289 AERFYRLELHD
-304 DVEILRYSTVDQA
+304 DVEILRYSTVDRA

-324 VAIFSLKSDLV
+324 VAIFTLKSDLV
-335 SKEMVMHTAPVGSPD
+335 AKEMVMNPAPAGVPD
-350 PLAFRGRTLPLG
+350 PLAFRGRTIPLG

-375 IAAAPETVGD
+375 IAAAPEPQGD
-385 LLVVRFTGQL
+385 LLVVRFTGKL
-395 KMVPVAADEKV
+395 KMVPVAAGEKV
-406 PDSAQGMHIRIDG
+406 PDSPQGMNVRIDG
-419 REVEFANQA
+419 QDVELANQA

-457 GAVEATDVA
+457 GAVEATNVA

-482 ADAAP
+482 AGAAP

-494 PALGPSEVSRVDAE
+494 PALGPSEVTRVDAD

-530 PKGIADL
+530 PKGLADL

-544 IRGGVMIDGIP
+544 IRGGVMIDAIP
-555 ELKVDDRKRTA
+555 SLSVNDRNRTA
-566 DSVGGGRARSW
+566 ESPGGGRARSW
-577 QTPIV
+577 QSPIV
-582 AAELRGKIELPS
+582 AAELQGKIELPAA
-594 LPAAKPEMDAQWK
+594 LAAKPEMDAQWK

-619 AVLDLAQDVRIRAE
+619 AVLDLAKDVRIRAE
-633 PRAEEFDALDAQTVH
+633 PRPEEFDALDAQTVH
-648 LELDRRPTAGGA
+648 LELDRRPSAGGA
-660 LASAVQA
+660 LATAVQA
-667 NADTPAGGDI
+667 NAPTPAGGDI

-696 NANRTGEPRLFQV
+696 NADRSGEPRLFQV

-738 GSLDPKALQ
+738 GSLDPKAQQ

-782 LMTMDKSVELVRA
+782 LMSMDQSVELVRA
-795 GLKKSDTLTLTCDRL
+795 GPKKSDTLTLTCDRL

-818 ENDANPK
+818 ENDSNPK

-846 GRCFV
+846 GRCFI

-877 AGRLVNV
+877 PGRLVNV

>member
-1 MKVEV
+1 MKVKA
-6 SRIVVIGISVVV
+6 SRNVVVGISVVV
-18 AAGLLF
+18 AVGLLF
-24 AAWQFD
+24 AAWEFD
-30 LDLPISR
+30 RDLPASR

-49 PKPLTDTEREA
+49 PKPLTDAEREA

-141 TFNGDVVIRLYRP
+141 TFNGDVVIRFYRP

-160 NLAKDSPAMILESEQ
+160 NLAKDSPSMILESEQ
-175 LEFDQVLNQIGCRS
+175 LEFDQVLNQIGCQS
-189 VFRLTTDILTFDG
+189 AFRLTTDILTFDG

-241 AMPMKLAPNMML
+241 AMPQQLAPNTIL

-258 MPAEGRENAQAATA
+258 MPAEGRENFYANAPAQAAA
-272 QPATAQPA
+272 APAP
-280 TAQPATAQP
+280 
-289 ATAQAERFYRLELHD
+289 AERFYRLELHD
-304 DVEILRYSTVDQA
+304 DVEILRYSTVDRA

-324 VAIFSLKSDLV
+324 VAIFTLKSDLV
-335 SKEMVMHTAPVGSPD
+335 AKEIVMNPAPAGVPD
-350 PLAFRGRTLPLG
+350 PLAFRGRTIPLG

-375 IAAAPETVGD
+375 IAAAPEPQGD
-385 LLVVRFTGQL
+385 LLVVRFTGKL
-395 KMVPVAADEKV
+395 KMVPVAAGEKV
-406 PDSAQGMHIRIDG
+406 PDSAQGMNVRIDG
-419 REVEFANQA
+419 QDVELANQA

-457 GAVEATDVA
+457 GAVEATNVA

-482 ADAAP
+482 AGAAP

-494 PALGPSEVSRVDAE
+494 PALGPSEVTRIDAD

-530 PKGIADL
+530 PKGLADL

-544 IRGGVMIDGIP
+544 IRGGVMIDAIP
-555 ELKVDDRKRTA
+555 SLSVNDRNRTA
-566 DSVGGGRARSW
+566 ESPGGGRARSW
-577 QTPIV
+577 QAPIV
-582 AAELRGKIELPS
+582 AAELQGKIELPAA
-594 LPAAKPEMDAQWK
+594 LAAKPEMDAQWK

-619 AVLDLAQDVRIRAE
+619 AVLDLAKDVRIRAE
-633 PRAEEFDALDAQTVH
+633 PRPEEFDALDAQTVH
-648 LELDRRPTAGGA
+648 LELDRRPSAGGA
-660 LASAVQA
+660 LATAVQA
-667 NADTPAGGDI
+667 NAPTPAGGDI

-696 NANRTGEPRLFQV
+696 NADRSGEPRLFQV

-738 GSLDPKALQ
+738 GSLDPKAQQ

-782 LMTMDKSVELVRA
+782 LMSMDQSVELVRA
-795 GLKKSDTLTLTCDRL
+795 GPKKSDTLTLTCDRL
-810 EATLERRI
+810 EATLERRM
-818 ENDANPK
+818 ETNANPK

-846 GRCFV
+846 GRCFI

-877 AGRLVNV
+877 PGRLVNV

>member
-1 MKVEV
+1 MKVKA
-6 SRIVVIGISVVV
+6 SRNVVVGISVVV
-18 AAGLLF
+18 AVGLLF
-24 AAWQFD
+24 AAWEFD
-30 LDLPISR
+30 RDLPASR

-49 PKPLTDTEREA
+49 PKPLTDAEREA

-141 TFNGDVVIRLYRP
+141 TFNGDVVIRFYRP

-160 NLAKDSPAMILESEQ
+160 NLAKDSPSMILESEQ
-175 LEFDQVLNQIGCRS
+175 LEFDQVLNQIGCQS
-189 VFRLTTDILTFDG
+189 AFRLTTDILTFDG

-211 DGKSIERLTVDHP
+211 DGKSIERLTVDRS

-241 AMPMKLAPNMML
+241 AMPQQLAPKTIL

-258 MPAEGRENAQAATA
+258 MPAEGRENFYANAPAQAAAA
-272 QPATAQPA
+272 QAAAAPAP
-280 TAQPATAQP
+280 
-289 ATAQAERFYRLELHD
+289 AERFYRLELHD
-304 DVEILRYSTVDQA
+304 DVEILRYSTVDRA

-324 VAIFSLKSDLV
+324 VAIFTLKSDLV
-335 SKEMVMHTAPVGSPD
+335 AKEMVMNPAPAGVPD
-350 PLAFRGRTLPLG
+350 PLAFRGRTIPLG

-375 IAAAPETVGD
+375 IAAAPEPQGD
-385 LLVVRFTGQL
+385 LLVVRFTGKL
-395 KMVPVAADEKV
+395 KMVPVAAGEKV
-406 PDSAQGMHIRIDG
+406 PDSPQGMNVRIDG
-419 REVEFANQA
+419 QDVELANQA

-457 GAVEATDVA
+457 GAVEATNVA

-482 ADAAP
+482 AGAAP

-494 PALGPSEVSRVDAE
+494 PALGPSEVTRVDAD

-530 PKGIADL
+530 PKGLADL

-544 IRGGVMIDGIP
+544 IRGGVMIDAIP
-555 ELKVDDRKRTA
+555 SLSVNDRNRTA
-566 DSVGGGRARSW
+566 ESPGGGRARSW
-577 QTPIV
+577 QSPIV
-582 AAELRGKIELPS
+582 AAELQGKIELPAA
-594 LPAAKPEMDAQWK
+594 LAAKPEMDAQWK

-619 AVLDLAQDVRIRAE
+619 AVLDLAKDVRIRAE
-633 PRAEEFDALDAQTVH
+633 PRPEEFDALDAQTVH
-648 LELDRRPTAGGA
+648 LELDRRPSAGGA
-660 LASAVQA
+660 LATAVQA
-667 NADTPAGGDI
+667 NAPTPAGGDI

-696 NANRTGEPRLFQV
+696 NADRSGEPRLFQV

-738 GSLDPKALQ
+738 GSLDPKAQQ

-782 LMTMDKSVELVRA
+782 LMSMDQSVELVRA
-795 GLKKSDTLTLTCDRL
+795 GPKKSDTLTLTCDRL

-818 ENDANPK
+818 ENDSNPK

-846 GRCFV
+846 GRCFI

-877 AGRLVNV
+877 PGRLVNV

>member
-1 MKVEV
+1 MKVKA
-6 SRIVVIGISVVV
+6 SRNVVVGISVVV
-18 AAGLLF
+18 AVGLLF
-24 AAWQFD
+24 AAWEFD
-30 LDLPISR
+30 RDLPASR

-49 PKPLTDTEREA
+49 PKPLTDAEREA

-141 TFNGDVVIRLYRP
+141 TFNGDVVIRFYRP

-160 NLAKDSPAMILESEQ
+160 NLAKDSPSMILESEQ
-175 LEFDQVLNQIGCRS
+175 LEFDQVLNQIGCQS
-189 VFRLTTDILTFDG
+189 AFRLTTDILTFDG

-211 DGKSIERLTVDHP
+211 DGKSIERLTVDRS

-241 AMPMKLAPNMML
+241 AMPQQLAPKIIL

-258 MPAEGRENAQAATA
+258 MPAEGRENFYANAPAQAAAA
-272 QPATAQPA
+272 QAAAAPAP
-280 TAQPATAQP
+280 
-289 ATAQAERFYRLELHD
+289 AERFYRLELHD
-304 DVEILRYSTVDQA
+304 DVEILRYSTVDRA

-324 VAIFSLKSDLV
+324 VAIFTLKSDLV
-335 SKEMVMHTAPVGSPD
+335 AKEMVMNPAPAGVPD
-350 PLAFRGRTLPLG
+350 PLAFRGRTIPLG

-375 IAAAPETVGD
+375 IAAAPEPQGD
-385 LLVVRFTGQL
+385 LLVVRFTGKL
-395 KMVPVAADEKV
+395 KMVPVAAGEKV
-406 PDSAQGMHIRIDG
+406 PDSAQGMNVRIDG
-419 REVEFANQA
+419 QDVELANQA

-457 GAVEATDVA
+457 GAVEATNVA

-482 ADAAP
+482 AGAAP

-494 PALGPSEVSRVDAE
+494 PALGPSEVTRVDAD

-517 GARVFADG
+517 GARIFADG

-530 PKGIADL
+530 PKGLADL

-544 IRGGVMIDGIP
+544 IRGGVMIDAIP
-555 ELKVDDRKRTA
+555 SLSVNDRNRTA
-566 DSVGGGRARSW
+566 ESPGGGRARSW
-577 QTPIV
+577 QSPIV
-582 AAELRGKIELPS
+582 AAELQGKIELPAA
-594 LPAAKPEMDAQWK
+594 LAAKPEMDAQWK

-619 AVLDLAQDVRIRAE
+619 AVLDLAKDVRIRAE
-633 PRAEEFDALDAQTVH
+633 PRPEEFDALDAQTVH
-648 LELDRRPTAGGA
+648 LELDRRPSAGGA
-660 LASAVQA
+660 LATAVQA
-667 NADTPAGGDI
+667 NAPTPAGGDI

-696 NANRTGEPRLFQV
+696 NADRSGEPRLFQV

-738 GSLDPKALQ
+738 GSLDPKAQQ

-782 LMTMDKSVELVRA
+782 LMSMDQSVELVRA
-795 GLKKSDTLTLTCDRL
+795 GPKKSDTLTLTCDRL

-818 ENDANPK
+818 ENDSNPK

-846 GRCFV
+846 GRCFI

-877 AGRLVNV
+877 PGRLVNV

>member
-1 MKVEV
+1 MKVKA
-6 SRIVVIGISVVV
+6 SRNVVVGISVVV
-18 AAGLLF
+18 AVGLLF
-24 AAWQFD
+24 AAWEFD
-30 LDLPISR
+30 RDLPASR

-49 PKPLTDTEREA
+49 PKPLTDAEREA

-141 TFNGDVVIRLYRP
+141 TFNGDVVIRFYRP

-160 NLAKDSPAMILESEQ
+160 NLAKDSPSMILESEQ
-175 LEFDQVLNQIGCRS
+175 LEFDQVLNQIGCQS
-189 VFRLTTDILTFDG
+189 AFRLTTDILTFDG

-211 DGKSIERLTVDHP
+211 DGKSIERLTVDRP

-241 AMPMKLAPNMML
+241 AMPQQLAPNTIL

-258 MPAEGRENAQAATA
+258 MPAEGRENFYANAPAQAAA
-272 QPATAQPA
+272 APAP
-280 TAQPATAQP
+280 
-289 ATAQAERFYRLELHD
+289 AERFYRLELHD
-304 DVEILRYSTVDQA
+304 DVEILRYSTVDRA

-324 VAIFSLKSDLV
+324 VAIFTLKSDLV
-335 SKEMVMHTAPVGSPD
+335 SKEIVMNAAPVGVPD
-350 PLAFRGRTLPLG
+350 PLAFRGRTIPLG

-375 IAAAPETVGD
+375 IAAAPEPQGD
-385 LLVVRFTGQL
+385 LLVVRFTGKL
-395 KMVPVAADEKV
+395 KMVPVAAGEKV
-406 PDSAQGMHIRIDG
+406 PDSPQGMNVRIDG
-419 REVEFANQA
+419 QDVELANQA

-457 GAVEATDVA
+457 GAVEATNVA

-482 ADAAP
+482 AGAAP

-494 PALGPSEVSRVDAE
+494 PALGPSEVTRVDAD

-530 PKGIADL
+530 PKGLADL

-544 IRGGVMIDGIP
+544 IRGGVMIDAIP
-555 ELKVDDRKRTA
+555 SLSVNDRNRTA
-566 DSVGGGRARSW
+566 ESPGGGRARSW
-577 QTPIV
+577 QAPIV
-582 AAELRGKIELPS
+582 AAELQGKIELPAA
-594 LPAAKPEMDAQWK
+594 LAAKPEMDAQWK

-619 AVLDLAQDVRIRAE
+619 AVLDLAKDVRIRAE
-633 PRAEEFDALDAQTVH
+633 PRPEEFDALDAQTVH
-648 LELDRRPTAGGA
+648 LELDRRPSAGGA
-660 LASAVQA
+660 LATAVQA
-667 NADTPAGGDI
+667 NAPTPAGGDI

-696 NANRTGEPRLFQV
+696 NADRSGEPRLFQV

-738 GSLDPKALQ
+738 GSLDPKAQQ

-782 LMTMDKSVELVRA
+782 LMSMDQSVELVRA
-795 GLKKSDTLTLTCDRL
+795 GPKKSDTLTLTCDRL

-818 ENDANPK
+818 ENDSNPK

-846 GRCFV
+846 GRCFI

-877 AGRLVNV
+877 PGRLVNV

>member
-1 MKVEV
+1 MKVKA
-6 SRIVVIGISVVV
+6 SRNVVVGISVVV
-18 AAGLLF
+18 AVGLLF
-24 AAWQFD
+24 AAWEFD
-30 LDLPISR
+30 RDLPASR

-49 PKPLTDTEREA
+49 PKPLTDAEREA

-141 TFNGDVVIRLYRP
+141 TFNGDVVIRFYRP

-160 NLAKDSPAMILESEQ
+160 NLAKDSPSMILESEQ
-175 LEFDQVLNQIGCRS
+175 LEFDQVLNQIGCQS
-189 VFRLTTDILTFDG
+189 AFRLTTDILTFDG

-211 DGKSIERLTVDHP
+211 DGKSIERLTVDRP

-241 AMPMKLAPNMML
+241 AMPQQLAPKTIL

-258 MPAEGRENAQAATA
+258 MPAEGRENFYANAPAQAAA
-272 QPATAQPA
+272 APAP
-280 TAQPATAQP
+280 
-289 ATAQAERFYRLELHD
+289 AERFYRLELHD
-304 DVEILRYSTVDQA
+304 DVEILRYSTVDRA

-324 VAIFSLKSDLV
+324 VAIFTLKSDLV
-335 SKEMVMHTAPVGSPD
+335 AKEMVMNPAPAGVPD
-350 PLAFRGRTLPLG
+350 PLAFRGRTIPLG

-375 IAAAPETVGD
+375 IAAAPEPQGD
-385 LLVVRFTGQL
+385 LLVVRFTGKL
-395 KMVPVAADEKV
+395 KMVPVAAGEKV
-406 PDSAQGMHIRIDG
+406 PDSPQGMNVRIDG
-419 REVEFANQA
+419 QDVELANQA

-457 GAVEATDVA
+457 GAVEATNVA

-482 ADAAP
+482 AGAAP

-494 PALGPSEVSRVDAE
+494 PALGPSEVTRVDAD

-530 PKGIADL
+530 PKGLADL

-544 IRGGVMIDGIP
+544 IRGGVMIDAIP
-555 ELKVDDRKRTA
+555 SLSVNDRNRTA
-566 DSVGGGRARSW
+566 ESPGGGRARSW
-577 QTPIV
+577 QSPIV
-582 AAELRGKIELPS
+582 AAELQGKIELPAA
-594 LPAAKPEMDAQWK
+594 LAAKPEMDAQWK

-619 AVLDLAQDVRIRAE
+619 AVLDLAKDVRIRAE
-633 PRAEEFDALDAQTVH
+633 PRPEEFDALDAQTVH
-648 LELDRRPTAGGA
+648 LELDRRPSAGGA
-660 LASAVQA
+660 LATAVQA
-667 NADTPAGGDI
+667 NAPTPAGGDI

-696 NANRTGEPRLFQV
+696 NADRSGEPRLFQV

-738 GSLDPKALQ
+738 GSLDPKAQQ

-782 LMTMDKSVELVRA
+782 LMSMDQSVELVRA
-795 GLKKSDTLTLTCDRL
+795 GPKKSDTLTLTCDRL

-818 ENDANPK
+818 ENDSNPK

-846 GRCFV
+846 GRCFI

-877 AGRLVNV
+877 PGRLVNV

>member
-1 MKVEV
+1 MKVKA
-6 SRIVVIGISVVV
+6 SRNVVVGISVVV
-18 AAGLLF
+18 AVGLLF
-24 AAWQFD
+24 AAWEFD
-30 LDLPISR
+30 RDLPASR

-49 PKPLTDTEREA
+49 PKPLTDAEREA

-141 TFNGDVVIRLYRP
+141 TFNGDVVIRFYRP

-160 NLAKDSPAMILESEQ
+160 NLAKDSPSMILESEQ
-175 LEFDQVLNQIGCRS
+175 LEFDQVLNQIGCQS
-189 VFRLTTDILTFDG
+189 AFRLTTDILTFDG

-241 AMPMKLAPNMML
+241 AMPQQLAPNTIL

-258 MPAEGRENAQAATA
+258 MPAEGRENFYANAPAQAAA
-272 QPATAQPA
+272 APAP
-280 TAQPATAQP
+280 
-289 ATAQAERFYRLELHD
+289 AERFYRLELHD
-304 DVEILRYSTVDQA
+304 DVEILRYSTVDRA

-324 VAIFSLKSDLV
+324 VAIFTLKSDLV
-335 SKEMVMHTAPVGSPD
+335 SKEIVMNAAPVGVPD
-350 PLAFRGRTLPLG
+350 PLAFRGRTIPLG

-375 IAAAPETVGD
+375 IAAAPEPQGD
-385 LLVVRFTGQL
+385 LLVVRFTGKL
-395 KMVPVAADEKV
+395 KMVPVAAGEKV
-406 PDSAQGMHIRIDG
+406 PDSAQGMNVRIDG
-419 REVEFANQA
+419 QDVELANQA

-457 GAVEATDVA
+457 GAVEATNVA

-482 ADAAP
+482 AGAAP

-494 PALGPSEVSRVDAE
+494 PALGPSEVTRVDAD

-530 PKGIADL
+530 PKGLADL

-544 IRGGVMIDGIP
+544 IRGGVMIDAIP
-555 ELKVDDRKRTA
+555 SLSVNDRNRTA
-566 DSVGGGRARSW
+566 ESPGGGRARSW
-577 QTPIV
+577 QAPIV
-582 AAELRGKIELPS
+582 AAELQGKIELPAA
-594 LPAAKPEMDAQWK
+594 LAAKPEMDAQWK

-619 AVLDLAQDVRIRAE
+619 AVLDLAKDVRIRAE
-633 PRAEEFDALDAQTVH
+633 PRPEEFDALDAQTVH
-648 LELDRRPTAGGA
+648 LELDRRPSAGGA
-660 LASAVQA
+660 LATAVQA
-667 NADTPAGGDI
+667 NAPTPAGGDI

-696 NANRTGEPRLFQV
+696 NADRSGEPRLFQV

-738 GSLDPKALQ
+738 GSLDPKAQQ

-782 LMTMDKSVELVRA
+782 LMSMDQSVELVRA
-795 GLKKSDTLTLTCDRL
+795 GPKKSDTLTLTCDRL

-818 ENDANPK
+818 ENDSNPK

-846 GRCFV
+846 GRCFI

-877 AGRLVNV
+877 PGRLVNV

>member
-1 MKVEV
+1 MKVKA
-6 SRIVVIGISVVV
+6 SRNVVVGISVVV
-18 AAGLLF
+18 AVGLLF
-24 AAWQFD
+24 AAWEFD
-30 LDLPISR
+30 RDLPASR

-49 PKPLTDTEREA
+49 PKPLTDAEREA

-141 TFNGDVVIRLYRP
+141 TFNGDVVIRFYRP

-160 NLAKDSPAMILESEQ
+160 NLAKDSPSMILESEQ
-175 LEFDQVLNQIGCRS
+175 LEFDQVLNQIGCQS
-189 VFRLTTDILTFDG
+189 AFRLTTDILTFDG

-211 DGKSIERLTVDHP
+211 DGKSIERLTVDRS

-241 AMPMKLAPNMML
+241 AMPQQLAPKIIL

-258 MPAEGRENAQAATA
+258 MPAEGRENFYANAPAQAAAA
-272 QPATAQPA
+272 QAAAAPAP
-280 TAQPATAQP
+280 
-289 ATAQAERFYRLELHD
+289 AERFYRLELHD
-304 DVEILRYSTVDQA
+304 DVEILRYSTVDRA

-324 VAIFSLKSDLV
+324 VAIFTLKSDLV
-335 SKEMVMHTAPVGSPD
+335 AKEMVMNPAPAGVPD
-350 PLAFRGRTLPLG
+350 PLAFRGRTIPLG

-375 IAAAPETVGD
+375 IAAAPEPQGD
-385 LLVVRFTGQL
+385 LLVVRFTGKL
-395 KMVPVAADEKV
+395 KMVPVAAGEKV
-406 PDSAQGMHIRIDG
+406 PDSAQGMNVRIDG
-419 REVEFANQA
+419 QDVELANQA

-457 GAVEATDVA
+457 GAVEATNVA

-482 ADAAP
+482 AGAAP

-494 PALGPSEVSRVDAE
+494 PALGPSEVTRVDAD

-530 PKGIADL
+530 PKGLADL

-544 IRGGVMIDGIP
+544 IRGGVMIDAIP
-555 ELKVDDRKRTA
+555 SLSVNDRNRTA
-566 DSVGGGRARSW
+566 ESPGGGRARSW
-577 QTPIV
+577 QSPIV
-582 AAELRGKIELPS
+582 AAELQGKIELPAA
-594 LPAAKPEMDAQWK
+594 LAAKPEMDAQWK

-619 AVLDLAQDVRIRAE
+619 AVLDLAKDVRIRAE
-633 PRAEEFDALDAQTVH
+633 PRPEEFDALDAQTVH
-648 LELDRRPTAGGA
+648 LELDRRPSAGGA
-660 LASAVQA
+660 LATAVQA
-667 NADTPAGGDI
+667 NAPTPAGGDI

-696 NANRTGEPRLFQV
+696 NADRSGEPRLFQV

-738 GSLDPKALQ
+738 GSLDPKAQQ

-782 LMTMDKSVELVRA
+782 LMSMDQSVELVRA
-795 GLKKSDTLTLTCDRL
+795 GPKKSDTLTLTCDRL

-818 ENDANPK
+818 ENDSNPK

-846 GRCFV
+846 GRCFI

-877 AGRLVNV
+877 PGRLVNV

>member
-1 MKVEV
+1 MKVDA
-6 SRIVVIGISVVV
+6 SRKVVVGVSVVV

-30 LDLPISR
+30 RDLPASR

-49 PKPLTDTEREA
+49 PKPLSDSERA
-60 AQQHRGGATTV
+60 AVQEQRGGATTV

-141 TFNGDVVIRLYRP
+141 TFNGDVVIRFYRP

-160 NLAKDSPAMILESEQ
+160 NLAKDSPSMILESEQ
-175 LEFDQVLNQIGCRS
+175 LEFDQVLNQLGCQS
-189 VFRLTTDILTFDG
+189 AFRLTTDILTFDG
-202 EGLDLLLGS
+202 EGLDLLLGP

-241 AMPMKLAPNMML
+241 AMPQKLAPNMML

-272 QPATAQPA
+272 QAAAAP
-280 TAQPATAQP
+280 
-289 ATAQAERFYRLELHD
+289 AERFYRLELHD
-304 DVEILRYSTVDQA
+304 DVEILRYSTVDRA

-324 VAIFSLKSDLV
+324 VAIFTLKSDLV
-335 SKEMVMHTAPVGSPD
+335 SKEMVMNAAPVGSPN
-350 PLAFRGRTLPLG
+350 PLAFRGRTIPLG

-375 IAAAPETVGD
+375 IAAAPEPQGD

-395 KMVPVAADEKV
+395 KMVPVAAGEKV
-406 PDSAQGMHIRIDG
+406 PDSPQGMHVRIDG
-419 REVEFANQA
+419 QEVELANQA

-434 KDVDMDLVK
+434 KNVDMDLVK

-494 PALGPSEVSRVDAE
+494 PALGPSEVSRVDAD

-530 PKGIADL
+530 PKGMADL

-544 IRGGVMIDGIP
+544 IRGGVMIDAIP
-555 ELKVDDRKRTA
+555 SLSVNDRNRTA
-566 DSVGGGRARSW
+566 ESPGGGRARSW
-577 QTPIV
+577 QAPIV
-582 AAELRGKIELPS
+582 AAELRGKIELPAALS
-594 LPAAKPEMDAQWK
+594 AKPEMDAQWK

-619 AVLDLAQDVRIRAE
+619 AVLDLAKDVKIRAE
-633 PRAEEFDALDAQTVH
+633 PRPEEFDALDAQSVH
-648 LELDRRPTAGGA
+648 LELDRRPSPGGA
-660 LASAVQA
+660 LATAVQA
-667 NADTPAGGDI
+667 NASTPVGGDI

-696 NANRTGEPRLFQV
+696 NANRAGEPRLFQV

-723 SVPSAGSVLVNVPAG
+723 SVPSAGSVLVNVPEG
-738 GSLDPKALQ
+738 GSLDPKAQQ

-782 LMTMDKSVELVRA
+782 LMTMDQSVELVRA
-795 GLKKSDTLTLTCDRL
+795 GPKKSDTLTLTCDRL

-818 ENDANPK
+818 ENADAPK
-825 AGTQPAF
+825 VGTQPAF

-846 GRCFV
+846 GRCFI
-851 RTPDYDVECEEFDY
+851 RTADYDVECEEFDY

-877 AGRLVNV
+877 PGRLVNV

>member
-1 MKVEV
+1 MKVKA
-6 SRIVVIGISVVV
+6 SRKVVVGISVLV
-18 AAGLLF
+18 AVGLLF

-30 LDLPISR
+30 RDLPASR

-49 PKPLTDTEREA
+49 PKPLTDAEREA
-60 AQQHRGGATTV
+60 AQQHRGGATSV

-141 TFNGDVVIRLYRP
+141 TFNGDVVIRFYRP

-160 NLAKDSPAMILESEQ
+160 NLAKDSPSMILESEQ
-175 LEFDQVLNQIGCRS
+175 LEFDQVLNQIGCQS
-189 VFRLTTDILTFDG
+189 AFRLTTDILTFDG

-235 SRTQAS
+235 SRTRAS
-241 AMPMKLAPNMML
+241 AMPQQLAPNTVL

-258 MPAEGRENAQAATA
+258 MPAEGRENAQAAA
-272 QPATAQPA
+272 APAP
-280 TAQPATAQP
+280 
-289 ATAQAERFYRLELHD
+289 AERFYRLELHD
-304 DVEILRYSTVDQA
+304 DVEILRYSTVDRA

-324 VAIFSLKSDLV
+324 VAIFTLKSDLV
-335 SKEMVMHTAPVGSPD
+335 SKEIVMNAAPVGSPD
-350 PLAFRGRTLPLG
+350 PLAFRGRTIPLG

-375 IAAAPETVGD
+375 IAAAPEPQGD
-385 LLVVRFTGQL
+385 LLVVRFTGKL
-395 KMVPVAADEKV
+395 KMVPVAAGEKV
-406 PDSAQGMHIRIDG
+406 PDSAQGMNVRIDG
-419 REVEFANQA
+419 QEVELANQA

-457 GAVEATDVA
+457 GAVEATNVA

-494 PALGPSEVSRVDAE
+494 PALGPSEVTRVDAD

-530 PKGIADL
+530 PKGLADL

-544 IRGGVMIDGIP
+544 VRGGVMIDAIP
-555 ELKVDDRKRTA
+555 SLSVNDRNRTA
-566 DSVGGGRARSW
+566 ESPGGGRARSW
-577 QTPIV
+577 QGPIV
-582 AAELRGKIELPS
+582 PAELQGKIELPAA
-594 LPAAKPEMDAQWK
+594 LAAKPEMDAQWK

-619 AVLDLAQDVRIRAE
+619 AVLDLAKDVRIRAE
-633 PRAEEFDALDAQTVH
+633 PRPEEFDALDAQTVH
-648 LELDRRPTAGGA
+648 LELDRRPSAGGA
-660 LASAVQA
+660 LATAVQA
-667 NADTPAGGDI
+667 NAHTPAGGDI

-696 NANRTGEPRLFQV
+696 NADRAGEPRLFQV

-738 GSLDPKALQ
+738 GSLDPKAQQ
-747 NRTRDQSVPGG
+747 NRTRDQSVAGG
-758 GIEGISRFRWG
+758 GLEGVSRFRWG

-782 LMTMDKSVELVRA
+782 LMSMDQSVELVRA
-795 GLKKSDTLTLTCDRL
+795 GPKKSDTLTLTCDRL

-818 ENDANPK
+818 ENDSNPK

-846 GRCFV
+846 GRCFI

-877 AGRLVNV
+877 PGRLVNV

>member
-1 MKVEV
+1 MKVKA
-6 SRIVVIGISVVV
+6 SRNVVVGISVVV
-18 AAGLLF
+18 AVGLLF

-30 LDLPISR
+30 RDLPASR

-49 PKPLTDTEREA
+49 PKPLTDAEREA

-141 TFNGDVVIRLYRP
+141 TFNGDVVIRFYRP

-160 NLAKDSPAMILESEQ
+160 NLAKDSPSMILESEQ
-175 LEFDQVLNQIGCRS
+175 LEFDQVLNQIGCQS
-189 VFRLTTDILTFDG
+189 AFRLTTDILTFDG

-241 AMPMKLAPNMML
+241 AMPQQFAPNTIL
-253 MTPVS
+253 MTPIS
-258 MPAEGRENAQAATA
+258 MPAEGRENFYANAPAQAATA
-272 QPATAQPA
+272 QAAAAPAP
-280 TAQPATAQP
+280 
-289 ATAQAERFYRLELHD
+289 AERFYRLELHD
-304 DVEILRYSTVDQA
+304 DVEILRYSTVDRA

-324 VAIFSLKSDLV
+324 VAIFTLKSDLV
-335 SKEMVMHTAPVGSPD
+335 SKEIVMNAAPVGVPD
-350 PLAFRGRTLPLG
+350 PLAFRGRTIPLG

-375 IAAAPETVGD
+375 IAAAPEPQGD
-385 LLVVRFTGQL
+385 LLVVRFTGKL
-395 KMVPVAADEKV
+395 KMVPVSAGEKV
-406 PDSAQGMHIRIDG
+406 PDSPQGMNVRIDG
-419 REVEFANQA
+419 QEVELANQA

-434 KDVDMDLVK
+434 KNVDMDLVK
-443 DALGRTTPKLLVAT
+443 DAMGRTTPKLLVAT
-457 GAVEATDVA
+457 GAVEATNVA

-482 ADAAP
+482 AGAAP

-494 PALGPSEVSRVDAE
+494 PALGPSEVTRVDAD

-566 DSVGGGRARSW
+566 DSAGGGRARSW

-825 AGTQPAF
+825 AGAQPAF

>member
-1 MKVEV
+1 MKVKA
-6 SRIVVIGISVVV
+6 SRNVVVGISVVV
-18 AAGLLF
+18 AVGLLF
-24 AAWQFD
+24 AAWEFD
-30 LDLPISR
+30 RDLPASR

-49 PKPLTDTEREA
+49 PKPLTDAEREA

-141 TFNGDVVIRLYRP
+141 TFNGDVVIRFYRP

-160 NLAKDSPAMILESEQ
+160 NLAKDSPSMILESEQ
-175 LEFDQVLNQIGCRS
+175 LEFDQVLNQIGCQS
-189 VFRLTTDILTFDG
+189 AFRLTTDILTFDG

-211 DGKSIERLTVDHP
+211 DGKSIERLTVDRP

-241 AMPMKLAPNMML
+241 AMPQQLAPKTIL

-258 MPAEGRENAQAATA
+258 MPAEGRENFYANAPAQAAAA
-272 QPATAQPA
+272 QAAAAPAP
-280 TAQPATAQP
+280 
-289 ATAQAERFYRLELHD
+289 AERFYRLELHD
-304 DVEILRYSTVDQA
+304 DVEILRYSTVDRA

-324 VAIFSLKSDLV
+324 VAIFTLKSDLV
-335 SKEMVMHTAPVGSPD
+335 SKEIVMNAAPVGVPD
-350 PLAFRGRTLPLG
+350 PLAFRGRTIPLG

-375 IAAAPETVGD
+375 IAAAPEPQGD
-385 LLVVRFTGQL
+385 LLVVRFTGKL
-395 KMVPVAADEKV
+395 KMVPVAAGEKV
-406 PDSAQGMHIRIDG
+406 PDSPQGMNVRIDG
-419 REVEFANQA
+419 QDVELANQA

-443 DALGRTTPKLLVAT
+443 DALGRTTPKQLVAT
-457 GAVEATDVA
+457 GAVEATNVA

-482 ADAAP
+482 AGAAP

-494 PALGPSEVSRVDAE
+494 PALGPSEVTRVDAD

-530 PKGIADL
+530 PKGLADL

-544 IRGGVMIDGIP
+544 IRGGVMIDAIP
-555 ELKVDDRKRTA
+555 SLSVNDRNRTA
-566 DSVGGGRARSW
+566 ESPGGGRARSW
-577 QTPIV
+577 QSPIV
-582 AAELRGKIELPS
+582 AAELQGKIELPAA
-594 LPAAKPEMDAQWK
+594 LAAKPEMDAQWK

-619 AVLDLAQDVRIRAE
+619 AVLDLAKDVRIRAE
-633 PRAEEFDALDAQTVH
+633 PRPEEFDALDAQTVH
-648 LELDRRPTAGGA
+648 LELDRRPSAGGA
-660 LASAVQA
+660 LATAVQA
-667 NADTPAGGDI
+667 NAPTPAGGDI

-696 NANRTGEPRLFQV
+696 NADRSGEPRLFQV

-738 GSLDPKALQ
+738 GSLDPKAQQ

-782 LMTMDKSVELVRA
+782 LMSMDQSVELVRA
-795 GLKKSDTLTLTCDRL
+795 GPKKSDTLTLTCDRL

-818 ENDANPK
+818 ENDSNPK

-846 GRCFV
+846 GRCFI

-877 AGRLVNV
+877 PGRLVNV

>member
-1 MKVEV
+1 MKVKA
-6 SRIVVIGISVVV
+6 SRNVVVGISVVV
-18 AAGLLF
+18 AVGLLF
-24 AAWQFD
+24 AAWEFD
-30 LDLPISR
+30 RDLPASR

-49 PKPLTDTEREA
+49 PKPLTDAEREA

-141 TFNGDVVIRLYRP
+141 TFNGDVVIRFYRP

-160 NLAKDSPAMILESEQ
+160 NLAKDSPSMILESEQ
-175 LEFDQVLNQIGCRS
+175 LEFDQVLNQIGCQS
-189 VFRLTTDILTFDG
+189 AFRLTTDILTFDG

-241 AMPMKLAPNMML
+241 AMPQQLAPNTIL

-258 MPAEGRENAQAATA
+258 MPAEGRENFYANAPAQAAA
-272 QPATAQPA
+272 APAP
-280 TAQPATAQP
+280 
-289 ATAQAERFYRLELHD
+289 AERFYRLELHD
-304 DVEILRYSTVDQA
+304 DVEILRYSTVDRA

-324 VAIFSLKSDLV
+324 VAIFTLKSDLV
-335 SKEMVMHTAPVGSPD
+335 AKEMVMNPAPAGVPD
-350 PLAFRGRTLPLG
+350 PLAFRGRTIPLG

-375 IAAAPETVGD
+375 IAAAPEPQGD
-385 LLVVRFTGQL
+385 LLVVRFTGKL
-395 KMVPVAADEKV
+395 KMVPVAAGEKV
-406 PDSAQGMHIRIDG
+406 PDSPQGMNVRIDG
-419 REVEFANQA
+419 QDVELANQA

-457 GAVEATDVA
+457 GAVEATNVA

-482 ADAAP
+482 AGAAP

-494 PALGPSEVSRVDAE
+494 PALGPSEVTRIDAD

-530 PKGIADL
+530 PKGLADL

-544 IRGGVMIDGIP
+544 IRGGVMIDAIP
-555 ELKVDDRKRTA
+555 SLSVNDRNRTA
-566 DSVGGGRARSW
+566 ESPGGGRARSW
-577 QTPIV
+577 QSPIV
-582 AAELRGKIELPS
+582 AAELQGKIELPAA
-594 LPAAKPEMDAQWK
+594 LAAKPEMDAQWK

-619 AVLDLAQDVRIRAE
+619 AVLDLAKDVRIRAE
-633 PRAEEFDALDAQTVH
+633 PRPEEFDALDAQTVH
-648 LELDRRPTAGGA
+648 LELDRRPSAGGA
-660 LASAVQA
+660 LATAVQA
-667 NADTPAGGDI
+667 NAPTPAGGDI

-696 NANRTGEPRLFQV
+696 NADRAGEPRLFQV

-738 GSLDPKALQ
+738 GSLDPKAQQ

-782 LMTMDKSVELVRA
+782 LMSMDQSVELVRA
-795 GLKKSDTLTLTCDRL
+795 GPKKSDTLTLTCDRL

-818 ENDANPK
+818 ENDSNPK

-846 GRCFV
+846 GRCFI

-877 AGRLVNV
+877 PGRLVNV

>member
-1 MKVEV
+1 MKVKA
-6 SRIVVIGISVVV
+6 SRNVVVGISVVV
-18 AAGLLF
+18 AVGLLF

-30 LDLPISR
+30 RDLPASR

-49 PKPLTDTEREA
+49 PKPLTDAEREA

-141 TFNGDVVIRLYRP
+141 TFNGDVVIRFYRP

-160 NLAKDSPAMILESEQ
+160 NLAKDSPSMILESEQ
-175 LEFDQVLNQIGCRS
+175 LEFDQVLNQIGCQS
-189 VFRLTTDILTFDG
+189 AFRLTTDILTFDG

-235 SRTQAS
+235 SRTRAS
-241 AMPMKLAPNMML
+241 AMPQQLAPNTIL

-258 MPAEGRENAQAATA
+258 MPAEGRENFHAKAPAQAAA
-272 QPATAQPA
+272 APAP
-280 TAQPATAQP
+280 
-289 ATAQAERFYRLELHD
+289 AERFYRLELHD
-304 DVEILRYSTVDQA
+304 DVEILRYSTVDRA

-324 VAIFSLKSDLV
+324 VAIFTLKSDLV
-335 SKEMVMHTAPVGSPD
+335 SKEIVMNAAPVGVPD
-350 PLAFRGRTLPLG
+350 PLAFRGRTIPLG

-375 IAAAPETVGD
+375 IAAAPEPQGD
-385 LLVVRFTGQL
+385 LLVVRFTGKL
-395 KMVPVAADEKV
+395 EMVPVSAGEKV
-406 PDSAQGMHIRIDG
+406 PDSAQGMNVRIDG
-419 REVEFANQA
+419 QEVELANQA

-457 GAVEATDVA
+457 GAVEATNIA

-482 ADAAP
+482 VDTGP

-494 PALGPSEVSRVDAE
+494 PALGPSEVTRVDAD

-530 PKGIADL
+530 PKGLADL

-544 IRGGVMIDGIP
+544 IRGGVMIDAIP
-555 ELKVDDRKRTA
+555 SLSVNDRNRTA
-566 DSVGGGRARSW
+566 ESPGGGRARSW
-577 QTPIV
+577 QAPIV
-582 AAELRGKIELPS
+582 AAELQGKIELPAA
-594 LPAAKPEMDAQWK
+594 LAAKPEMDAQWK

-619 AVLDLAQDVRIRAE
+619 AVLDLAKDVRIRAE
-633 PRAEEFDALDAQTVH
+633 PRPEEFDALDAQTVH
-648 LELDRRPTAGGA
+648 LELDRRPSAGGA
-660 LASAVQA
+660 LATAVQA
-667 NADTPAGGDI
+667 NAPTPAGGDI

-696 NANRTGEPRLFQV
+696 NADRAGEPRLFQV

-723 SVPSAGSVLVNVPAG
+723 SVPSAGSVLVNVPEG
-738 GSLDPKALQ
+738 GSLDPKAQQ

-782 LMTMDKSVELVRA
+782 LMSMDQSVELVRA
-795 GLKKSDTLTLTCDRL
+795 GPKKSDTLTLTCDRL

-818 ENDANPK
+818 ENDSNPK

-846 GRCFV
+846 GRCFI

-877 AGRLVNV
+877 PGRLVNV

>member
-1 MKVEV
+1 MKVKA
-6 SRIVVIGISVVV
+6 SRNVVVGISVVV
-18 AAGLLF
+18 AVGLLF
-24 AAWQFD
+24 AAWEFD
-30 LDLPISR
+30 RDLPASR

-49 PKPLTDTEREA
+49 PKPLTDAEREA

-141 TFNGDVVIRLYRP
+141 TFNGDVVIRFYRP

-160 NLAKDSPAMILESEQ
+160 NLAKDSPSMILESEQ
-175 LEFDQVLNQIGCRS
+175 LEFDQVLNQIGCQS
-189 VFRLTTDILTFDG
+189 AFRLTTDILTFDG

-211 DGKSIERLTVDHP
+211 DGKSIERLTVDRP

-241 AMPMKLAPNMML
+241 AMPQQLAPKTIL

-258 MPAEGRENAQAATA
+258 MPAEGRENFYANAPAQAAAA
-272 QPATAQPA
+272 QAAAAPAP
-280 TAQPATAQP
+280 
-289 ATAQAERFYRLELHD
+289 AERFYRLELHD
-304 DVEILRYSTVDQA
+304 DVEILRYSTVDRA

-324 VAIFSLKSDLV
+324 VAIFTLKSDLV
-335 SKEMVMHTAPVGSPD
+335 AKEMVMNPAPAGVPD
-350 PLAFRGRTLPLG
+350 PLAFRGRTIPLG

-375 IAAAPETVGD
+375 IAAAPEPQGD
-385 LLVVRFTGQL
+385 LLVVRFTGKL
-395 KMVPVAADEKV
+395 KMVPVSAGEKV
-406 PDSAQGMHIRIDG
+406 PDSPQGMNVRIDG
-419 REVEFANQA
+419 QEVELANQA

-457 GAVEATDVA
+457 GAVEATNVA

-482 ADAAP
+482 AGAAP

-494 PALGPSEVSRVDAE
+494 PALGPSEVTRVDAD

-530 PKGIADL
+530 PKGLADL

-544 IRGGVMIDGIP
+544 IRGGVMIDAIP
-555 ELKVDDRKRTA
+555 SLSVNDRNRTA
-566 DSVGGGRARSW
+566 ESPGGGRARSW
-577 QTPIV
+577 QSPIV
-582 AAELRGKIELPS
+582 AAELQGKIELPAA
-594 LPAAKPEMDAQWK
+594 LAAKPEMDAQWK

-619 AVLDLAQDVRIRAE
+619 AVLDLAKDVRIRAE
-633 PRAEEFDALDAQTVH
+633 PRPEEFDALDAQTVH
-648 LELDRRPTAGGA
+648 LELDRRPSAGGA
-660 LASAVQA
+660 LATAVQA
-667 NADTPAGGDI
+667 NAPTPAGGDI

-696 NANRTGEPRLFQV
+696 NADRAGEPRLFQV

-738 GSLDPKALQ
+738 GSLDPKAQQ

-782 LMTMDKSVELVRA
+782 LMSMDQSVELVRA
-795 GLKKSDTLTLTCDRL
+795 GPKKSDTLTLTCDRL

-818 ENDANPK
+818 ENDSNPK

-846 GRCFV
+846 GRCFI

-877 AGRLVNV
+877 PGRLVNV

>member
-1 MKVEV
+1 MKVAV
-6 SRIVVIGISVVV
+6 SRIVVIGISVVI

-235 SRTQAS
+235 SRTRAS
-241 AMPMKLAPNMML
+241 AVPQQLAPKTIL

-258 MPAEGRENAQAATA
+258 MPAEGRENAQAAA
-272 QPATAQPA
+272 APAP
-280 TAQPATAQP
+280 
-289 ATAQAERFYRLELHD
+289 AERFYRLELHD
-304 DVEILRYSTVDQA
+304 DVEILRYSTVDRA

-324 VAIFSLKSDLV
+324 VAIFTLKSDLV
-335 SKEMVMHTAPVGSPD
+335 AKEMVMNPAPAGVPD
-350 PLAFRGRTLPLG
+350 PLAFRGRTIPLG

-375 IAAAPETVGD
+375 IAAAPEPQGD
-385 LLVVRFTGQL
+385 LLVVRFTGKL
-395 KMVPVAADEKV
+395 KMVPVAAGEKV
-406 PDSAQGMHIRIDG
+406 PDSAQGMNVRIDG
-419 REVEFANQA
+419 QDVELANQA

-457 GAVEATDVA
+457 GAVEATNVA

-482 ADAAP
+482 AGAAP

-494 PALGPSEVSRVDAE
+494 PALGPSEVTRVDAD

-530 PKGIADL
+530 PKGLADL

-544 IRGGVMIDGIP
+544 IRGGVMIDAIP
-555 ELKVDDRKRTA
+555 SLSVNDRNRTA
-566 DSVGGGRARSW
+566 ESPGGGRARSW
-577 QTPIV
+577 QTPII
-582 AAELRGKIELPS
+582 AAELQGKIELPAA
-594 LPAAKPEMDAQWK
+594 LAAKPEMDAQWK

-619 AVLDLAQDVRIRAE
+619 AVLDLAKDVRIRAE
-633 PRAEEFDALDAQTVH
+633 PRPEEFDALDAQTVH
-648 LELDRRPTAGGA
+648 LELDRRPSAGGA
-660 LASAVQA
+660 LATAVQA
-667 NADTPAGGDI
+667 NAPTPAGGDI

-696 NANRTGEPRLFQV
+696 NADRAGEPRLFQV

-723 SVPSAGSVLVNVPAG
+723 SVPSAGSVLVNVPEG
-738 GSLDPKALQ
+738 GSLDPKAQQ

-782 LMTMDKSVELVRA
+782 LMSMDQSVELVRA
-795 GLKKSDTLTLTCDRL
+795 GPKKSDTLTLTCDRL

-818 ENDANPK
+818 ENDSNLK

-846 GRCFV
+846 GRCFI

-877 AGRLVNV
+877 PGRLVNV

>member
-1 MKVEV
+1 MKVKA
-6 SRIVVIGISVVV
+6 SRNVVVGISVVV
-18 AAGLLF
+18 AVGLLF
-24 AAWQFD
+24 AAWEFD
-30 LDLPISR
+30 RDLPASR

-49 PKPLTDTEREA
+49 PKPLTDAEREA

-141 TFNGDVVIRLYRP
+141 TFNGDVVIRFYRP

-160 NLAKDSPAMILESEQ
+160 NLAKDSPSMILESEQ
-175 LEFDQVLNQIGCRS
+175 LEFDQVLNQIGCQS
-189 VFRLTTDILTFDG
+189 AFRLTTDILTFDG

-211 DGKSIERLTVDHP
+211 DGKSIERLTVDRP

-241 AMPMKLAPNMML
+241 AMPQQLAPKTIL

-258 MPAEGRENAQAATA
+258 MPAEGRENFYANAPAQAAAA
-272 QPATAQPA
+272 QAAAAPAP
-280 TAQPATAQP
+280 
-289 ATAQAERFYRLELHD
+289 AERFYRLELHD
-304 DVEILRYSTVDQA
+304 DVEILRYSTVDRA

-324 VAIFSLKSDLV
+324 VAIFTLKSDLV
-335 SKEMVMHTAPVGSPD
+335 AKEMVMNPAPAGVPD
-350 PLAFRGRTLPLG
+350 PLAFRGRTIPLG

-375 IAAAPETVGD
+375 IAAAPEPQGD
-385 LLVVRFTGQL
+385 LLVVRFTGKL
-395 KMVPVAADEKV
+395 KMVPVAAGEKV
-406 PDSAQGMHIRIDG
+406 PDSAQGMNVRIDG
-419 REVEFANQA
+419 QDVELANQA

-457 GAVEATDVA
+457 GAVEATNVA

-482 ADAAP
+482 AGAAP

-494 PALGPSEVSRVDAE
+494 PALGPSEVTRVDAD

-530 PKGIADL
+530 PKGLADL

-544 IRGGVMIDGIP
+544 IRGGVMIDAIP
-555 ELKVDDRKRTA
+555 SLSVNDRNRTA
-566 DSVGGGRARSW
+566 ESPGGGRARSW
-577 QTPIV
+577 QSPIV
-582 AAELRGKIELPS
+582 AAELQGKIELPAA
-594 LPAAKPEMDAQWK
+594 LAAKPEMDAQWK

-619 AVLDLAQDVRIRAE
+619 AVLDLAKDVRIRAE
-633 PRAEEFDALDAQTVH
+633 PRPEEFDALDAQTVH
-648 LELDRRPTAGGA
+648 LELDRRPSAGGA
-660 LASAVQA
+660 LATAVQA
-667 NADTPAGGDI
+667 NAPTPAGGDI

-696 NANRTGEPRLFQV
+696 NADRSGEPRLFQV

-738 GSLDPKALQ
+738 GSLDPKAQQ

-782 LMTMDKSVELVRA
+782 LMSMDQSVELVRA
-795 GLKKSDTLTLTCDRL
+795 GPKKSDTLTLTCDRL

-818 ENDANPK
+818 ENDSNPK

-846 GRCFV
+846 GRCFI

-877 AGRLVNV
+877 PGRLVNV

>member
-1 MKVEV
+1 MKVAI
-6 SRIVVIGISVVV
+6 SRKVVVGISVLV
-18 AAGLLF
+18 AVGILF

-30 LDLPISR
+30 RDLPNSR

-49 PKPLTDTEREA
+49 PKPLTEAELEA
-60 AQQHRGGATTV
+60 AQQHRGGTTTV
-71 QLDQGAWVQVAG
+71 KLDQGAWVQVAG

-116 EDGRVA
+116 DDGRVA

-141 TFNGDVVIRLYRP
+141 TFEGDVVIRFYRP
-154 SPGAVV
+154 APGAIV
-160 NLAKDSPAMILESEQ
+160 NLAKDSPSFILESEQ
-175 LEFDQVLNQIGCRS
+175 LEFDQVLNQLGCRS
-189 VFRLTTDILTFDG
+189 AFRLTTDILTFDG

-241 AMPMKLAPNMML
+241 AMPQQLAPNMVL
-253 MTPVS
+253 MTPIS
-258 MPAEGRENAQAATA
+258 MPVEGRENFYANAPAQAVAA
-272 QPATAQPA
+272 PATPA
-280 TAQPATAQP
+280 PV
-289 ATAQAERFYRLELHD
+289 ERFYRLELHD
-304 DVEILRYSTVDQA
+304 DVEILRYSNTDRA

-324 VAIFSLKSDLV
+324 VAIFTLKSDLV
-335 SKEMVMHTAPVGSPD
+335 AKEIVMNPAPAGVPD
-350 PLAFRGRTLPLG
+350 PLAFRGRTIPLG

-375 IAAAPETVGD
+375 IAAAPEPQGD
-385 LLVVRFTGQL
+385 LLVVRFTGKL

-406 PDSAQGMHIRIDG
+406 PDSAQGMNVQIDG
-419 REVEFANQA
+419 QDVELANQA

-443 DALGRTTPKLLVAT
+443 DAMGRTTPKLLVAT
-457 GAVEATDVA
+457 GAVEATNIA

-475 AQFESTQ
+475 AQFETMQ
-482 ADAAP
+482 AEAAP
-487 RSANASD
+487 RAANASD
-494 PALGPSEVSRVDAE
+494 PAIGPSEVTRIDAD
-508 HGVQIQLKD
+508 HGVQIQLKE

-530 PKGIADL
+530 PKGLANL

-544 IRGGVMIDGIP
+544 IRGGVMIDAIP
-555 ELKVDDRKRTA
+555 SLSVNDRNRTA
-566 DSVGGGRARSW
+566 ESPGGGRARSW
-577 QTPIV
+577 QASIV
-582 AAELRGKIELPS
+582 AAELRGKIELPAA
-594 LPAAKPEMDAQWK
+594 LAAKPEMDAQWK

-633 PRAEEFDALDAQTVH
+633 PRPEEFDALDAQTVH

-660 LASAVQA
+660 LVSAVQA
-667 NADTPAGGDI
+667 NVQTPAGGDI

-686 DARMENQVWL
+686 DVRMENQVWL

-723 SVPSAGSVLVNVPAG
+723 SVPSAGSVLVNVPSG
-738 GSLDPKALQ
+738 GSLDPKAQQ

-795 GLKKSDTLTLTCDRL
+795 GIKKSDTLTLTCDRL
-810 EATLERRI
+810 EATLERRM
-818 ENDANPK
+818 ETNANPK

-832 NLGGSSEVQRVRGI
+832 NLGGSSEVERVRGI
-846 GRCFV
+846 GRCFI
-851 RTPDYDVECEEFDY
+851 RTLDYDVECEEFDY

-877 AGRLVNV
+877 PGRLVNV

-908 IRSGSGTIGQ
+908 IRSASGTIGQ

>member
-1 MKVEV
+1 MKVKA
-6 SRIVVIGISVVV
+6 SRNVVVGISVVV
-18 AAGLLF
+18 AVGLLF
-24 AAWQFD
+24 AAWEFD
-30 LDLPISR
+30 RDLPASR

-49 PKPLTDTEREA
+49 PKPLTDAEREA

-141 TFNGDVVIRLYRP
+141 TFNGDVVIRFYRP

-160 NLAKDSPAMILESEQ
+160 NLAKDSPSMILESEQ
-175 LEFDQVLNQIGCRS
+175 LEFDQVLNQIGCQS
-189 VFRLTTDILTFDG
+189 AFRLTTDILTFDG

-211 DGKSIERLTVDHP
+211 DGKSIERLTVDRP

-241 AMPMKLAPNMML
+241 AMPQQLAPKTIL

-258 MPAEGRENAQAATA
+258 MPAEGRENFYANAPAQAAAA
-272 QPATAQPA
+272 QAAAAPAP
-280 TAQPATAQP
+280 
-289 ATAQAERFYRLELHD
+289 AERFYRLELHD
-304 DVEILRYSTVDQA
+304 DVEILRYSTVDRA

-324 VAIFSLKSDLV
+324 VAIFTLKSDLV
-335 SKEMVMHTAPVGSPD
+335 AKEMVMNPAPAGVPD
-350 PLAFRGRTLPLG
+350 PLAFRGRTIPLG

-375 IAAAPETVGD
+375 IAAAPEPQGD
-385 LLVVRFTGQL
+385 LLVVRFTGKL
-395 KMVPVAADEKV
+395 KMVPVAAGEKV
-406 PDSAQGMHIRIDG
+406 PDSPQGMNVRIDG
-419 REVEFANQA
+419 QDVELANQA

-443 DALGRTTPKLLVAT
+443 DALGRTTPKQLVAT
-457 GAVEATDVA
+457 GAVEATNVA

-482 ADAAP
+482 AGAAP

-494 PALGPSEVSRVDAE
+494 PALGPSEVTRVDAD

-530 PKGIADL
+530 PKGLADL

-544 IRGGVMIDGIP
+544 IRGGVMIDAIP
-555 ELKVDDRKRTA
+555 SLSVNDRNRTA
-566 DSVGGGRARSW
+566 ESPGGGRARSW
-577 QTPIV
+577 QAPIV
-582 AAELRGKIELPS
+582 AAELQGKIELPAA
-594 LPAAKPEMDAQWK
+594 LAAKPEMDAQWK

-619 AVLDLAQDVRIRAE
+619 AVLDLAKDVRIRAE
-633 PRAEEFDALDAQTVH
+633 PRPEEFDALDAQTVH
-648 LELDRRPTAGGA
+648 LELDRRPSAGGA
-660 LASAVQA
+660 LATAVQA
-667 NADTPAGGDI
+667 NAPTPAGGDI

-696 NANRTGEPRLFQV
+696 NADRSGEPRLFQV

-738 GSLDPKALQ
+738 GSLDPKAQQ

-782 LMTMDKSVELVRA
+782 LMSMDQSVELVRA
-795 GLKKSDTLTLTCDRL
+795 GPKKSDTLTLTCDRL

-818 ENDANPK
+818 ENDSNPK

-846 GRCFV
+846 GRCFI

-877 AGRLVNV
+877 PGRLVNV

>member
-1 MKVEV
+1 MKVKA
-6 SRIVVIGISVVV
+6 SRNVVVGISVVV
-18 AAGLLF
+18 AVGLLF
-24 AAWQFD
+24 AAWEFD
-30 LDLPISR
+30 RDLPASR

-49 PKPLTDTEREA
+49 PKPLTDAEREA

-141 TFNGDVVIRLYRP
+141 TFNGDVVIRFYRP

-160 NLAKDSPAMILESEQ
+160 NLAKDSPSMILESEQ
-175 LEFDQVLNQIGCRS
+175 LEFDQVLNQIGCQS
-189 VFRLTTDILTFDG
+189 AFRLTTDILTFDG

-241 AMPMKLAPNMML
+241 AMPQQLAPNTIL

-258 MPAEGRENAQAATA
+258 MPAEGRENFYANAPAQAAA
-272 QPATAQPA
+272 APAP
-280 TAQPATAQP
+280 
-289 ATAQAERFYRLELHD
+289 AERFYRLELHD
-304 DVEILRYSTVDQA
+304 DVEILRYSTVDRA

-324 VAIFSLKSDLV
+324 VAIFTLKSDLV
-335 SKEMVMHTAPVGSPD
+335 AKEMVMNPAPAGVPD
-350 PLAFRGRTLPLG
+350 PLAFRGRTIPLG

-375 IAAAPETVGD
+375 IAAAPEPQGD
-385 LLVVRFTGQL
+385 LLVVRFTGKL
-395 KMVPVAADEKV
+395 KMVPVAAGEKV
-406 PDSAQGMHIRIDG
+406 PDSPQGMNVRIDG
-419 REVEFANQA
+419 QDVELANQA

-457 GAVEATDVA
+457 GAVEATNVA

-482 ADAAP
+482 AGAAP

-494 PALGPSEVSRVDAE
+494 PALGPSEVTRVDAD

-530 PKGIADL
+530 PKGLADL

-544 IRGGVMIDGIP
+544 IRGGVMIDAIP
-555 ELKVDDRKRTA
+555 SLSVNDRNRTA
-566 DSVGGGRARSW
+566 ESPGGGRARSW
-577 QTPIV
+577 QAPIV
-582 AAELRGKIELPS
+582 AAELQGKIELPAA
-594 LPAAKPEMDAQWK
+594 LAAKPEMDAQWK

-619 AVLDLAQDVRIRAE
+619 AVLDLAKDVRIRAE
-633 PRAEEFDALDAQTVH
+633 PRPEEFDALDAQTVH
-648 LELDRRPTAGGA
+648 LELDRRPSAGGA
-660 LASAVQA
+660 LATAVQA
-667 NADTPAGGDI
+667 NAPTPAGGDI

-696 NANRTGEPRLFQV
+696 NADRSGEPRLFQV

-738 GSLDPKALQ
+738 GSLDPKAQQ

-782 LMTMDKSVELVRA
+782 LMSMDQSVELVRA
-795 GLKKSDTLTLTCDRL
+795 GPKKSDTLTLTCDRL

-818 ENDANPK
+818 ENDSNPK

-846 GRCFV
+846 GRCFI

-877 AGRLVNV
+877 PGRLVNV

>member
-1 MKVEV
+1 MKVKA
-6 SRIVVIGISVVV
+6 SRNVVVGISVVV
-18 AAGLLF
+18 AVGLLF

-30 LDLPISR
+30 RDLPASR

-49 PKPLTDTEREA
+49 PKPLTDAEREA

-141 TFNGDVVIRLYRP
+141 TFNGDVVIRFYRP

-160 NLAKDSPAMILESEQ
+160 NLAKDSPSMILESEQ
-175 LEFDQVLNQIGCRS
+175 LEFDQVLNQIGCQS
-189 VFRLTTDILTFDG
+189 AFRLTTDILTFDG

-241 AMPMKLAPNMML
+241 AMPQQLAPNTIL

-258 MPAEGRENAQAATA
+258 MPAEGRENFYANAPAQAAA
-272 QPATAQPA
+272 APAP
-280 TAQPATAQP
+280 
-289 ATAQAERFYRLELHD
+289 AERFYRLELHD
-304 DVEILRYSTVDQA
+304 DVEILRYSTVDRA

-324 VAIFSLKSDLV
+324 VAIFTLKSDLV
-335 SKEMVMHTAPVGSPD
+335 SKEMVMNPAPFGSPD
-350 PLAFRGRTLPLG
+350 PLAFRGRTIPLG

-375 IAAAPETVGD
+375 IAAAPEPQGD
-385 LLVVRFTGQL
+385 LLVVRFTGKL
-395 KMVPVAADEKV
+395 KMVPVAAGEKV
-406 PDSAQGMHIRIDG
+406 PDSAQGMNVRIDG
-419 REVEFANQA
+419 QDVELANQG

-443 DALGRTTPKLLVAT
+443 DAMGRTTPKLLVAT

-494 PALGPSEVSRVDAE
+494 PALGPSEVTRVDAD

-517 GARVFADG
+517 GARIFADG

-530 PKGIADL
+530 PKGLADL

-544 IRGGVMIDGIP
+544 IRGGVMIDAIP
-555 ELKVDDRKRTA
+555 SLSVNDRNRTA
-566 DSVGGGRARSW
+566 ESPGGGRARSW
-577 QTPIV
+577 QAPIV
-582 AAELRGKIELPS
+582 AAELQGKIELPAA
-594 LPAAKPEMDAQWK
+594 LAAKPEMDAQWK

-619 AVLDLAQDVRIRAE
+619 AVLDLAKDVRIRAE
-633 PRAEEFDALDAQTVH
+633 PRPEEFDALDAQTVH
-648 LELDRRPTAGGA
+648 LELDRRPSAGGA
-660 LASAVQA
+660 LATAVQV
-667 NADTPAGGDI
+667 NAPTPAGGDI

-696 NANRTGEPRLFQV
+696 NADRAGEPRLFQV

-738 GSLDPKALQ
+738 GSLDPKAQQ

-782 LMTMDKSVELVRA
+782 LMSMDQSVELVRA
-795 GLKKSDTLTLTCDRL
+795 GPKKSDTLTLTCDRL

-818 ENDANPK
+818 ENDSNPK

-846 GRCFV
+846 GRCFI

-877 AGRLVNV
+877 PGRLVNV

>member
-1 MKVEV
+1 MKVKA
-6 SRIVVIGISVVV
+6 SRNVVVGISVVV
-18 AAGLLF
+18 AVGLLF
-24 AAWQFD
+24 AAWEFD
-30 LDLPISR
+30 RDLPASR

-49 PKPLTDTEREA
+49 PKPLTDAEREA

-141 TFNGDVVIRLYRP
+141 TFNGDVVIRFYRP

-160 NLAKDSPAMILESEQ
+160 NLAKDSPSMILESEQ
-175 LEFDQVLNQIGCRS
+175 LEFDQVLNQIGCQS
-189 VFRLTTDILTFDG
+189 AFRLTTDILTFDG

-211 DGKSIERLTVDHP
+211 DGKSIERLTVDRP

-241 AMPMKLAPNMML
+241 AMPQQLAPNTIL

-258 MPAEGRENAQAATA
+258 MPAEGRENFYANAPAQAAAA
-272 QPATAQPA
+272 QAAAAPAP
-280 TAQPATAQP
+280 
-289 ATAQAERFYRLELHD
+289 AERFYRLELHD
-304 DVEILRYSTVDQA
+304 DVEILRYSTVDRA

-324 VAIFSLKSDLV
+324 VAIFTLKSDLV
-335 SKEMVMHTAPVGSPD
+335 AKEMVMNPAPAGVPD
-350 PLAFRGRTLPLG
+350 PLAFRGRTIPLG

-375 IAAAPETVGD
+375 IAAAPEPQGD
-385 LLVVRFTGQL
+385 LLVVRFTGKL
-395 KMVPVAADEKV
+395 KMVPVAAGEKV
-406 PDSAQGMHIRIDG
+406 PDSAQGMNVRIDG
-419 REVEFANQA
+419 QDVELANQA

-457 GAVEATDVA
+457 GAVEATNVA

-482 ADAAP
+482 AGAAP

-494 PALGPSEVSRVDAE
+494 PALGPSEVTRVDAD

-530 PKGIADL
+530 PKGLADL

-544 IRGGVMIDGIP
+544 IRGGVMIDAIP
-555 ELKVDDRKRTA
+555 SLSVNDRNRTA
-566 DSVGGGRARSW
+566 ESPGGGRARSW
-577 QTPIV
+577 QSPIV
-582 AAELRGKIELPS
+582 AAELQGKIELPAA
-594 LPAAKPEMDAQWK
+594 LAAKPEMDAQWK

-619 AVLDLAQDVRIRAE
+619 AVLDLAKDVRIRAE
-633 PRAEEFDALDAQTVH
+633 PRPEEFDALDAQTVH
-648 LELDRRPTAGGA
+648 LELDRRPSAGGA
-660 LASAVQA
+660 LATAVQA
-667 NADTPAGGDI
+667 NAPTPAGGDI

-696 NANRTGEPRLFQV
+696 NADRSGEPRLFQV

-738 GSLDPKALQ
+738 GSLDPKAQQ

-782 LMTMDKSVELVRA
+782 LMSMDQSVELVRA
-795 GLKKSDTLTLTCDRL
+795 GPKKSDTLTLTCDRL

-818 ENDANPK
+818 ENDSNPK

-846 GRCFV
+846 GRCFI

-877 AGRLVNV
+877 PGRLVNV

>member
-1 MKVEV
+1 MKVKA
-6 SRIVVIGISVVV
+6 SRNVVVGISVLV
-18 AAGLLF
+18 AVGLLF

-30 LDLPISR
+30 RDLPASR

-49 PKPLTDTEREA
+49 PKPLTDAEREA

-141 TFNGDVVIRLYRP
+141 TFNGDVVIRFYRP
-154 SPGAVV
+154 APGAIV
-160 NLAKDSPAMILESEQ
+160 NLAKDSPSFILESEQ
-175 LEFDQVLNQIGCRS
+175 LEFDQVLNQLGCRS
-189 VFRLTTDILTFDG
+189 AFRLTTDILTFDG

-241 AMPMKLAPNMML
+241 AMPQQLVPNMVL
-253 MTPVS
+253 MTPIS
-258 MPAEGRENAQAATA
+258 MPAEGRENFYANAPAQAAA
-272 QPATAQPA
+272 APAP
-280 TAQPATAQP
+280 
-289 ATAQAERFYRLELHD
+289 AERFYRLELHD
-304 DVEILRYSTVDQA
+304 DVEILRYSTVDRA

-324 VAIFSLKSDLV
+324 VAIFTLKSDLV
-335 SKEMVMHTAPVGSPD
+335 SKEIVMNAAPVGSPD
-350 PLAFRGRTLPLG
+350 PLAFRGRTIPLG

-375 IAAAPETVGD
+375 IAAAPEPQGD
-385 LLVVRFTGQL
+385 LLVVRFTGKL
-395 KMVPVAADEKV
+395 KMVPVAAGEKV
-406 PDSAQGMHIRIDG
+406 PDSVQGMNVRIDG
-419 REVEFANQA
+419 QEVELANQA

-443 DALGRTTPKLLVAT
+443 DAMGRTTPKLLVAT

-494 PALGPSEVSRVDAE
+494 PALGPSEVTRVDAD

-517 GARVFADG
+517 GARIFADG

-530 PKGIADL
+530 PKGLADL

-544 IRGGVMIDGIP
+544 IRGGVMIDAIP
-555 ELKVDDRKRTA
+555 SLSVNDRNRTA
-566 DSVGGGRARSW
+566 ESPGGGRARSW
-577 QTPIV
+577 QAPIV
-582 AAELRGKIELPS
+582 AAELQGKIELP
-594 LPAAKPEMDAQWK
+594 AALATKPEMDAQWK

-619 AVLDLAQDVRIRAE
+619 AVLDLAKDVRIRAE
-633 PRAEEFDALDAQTVH
+633 PRPEEFDALDAQTVH
-648 LELDRRPTAGGA
+648 LELDRRPSAGGA
-660 LASAVQA
+660 LATAVQA
-667 NADTPAGGDI
+667 NAHTPAGGDI

-696 NANRTGEPRLFQV
+696 NADRAGEPRLFQV

-738 GSLDPKALQ
+738 GSLDPKAQQ

-782 LMTMDKSVELVRA
+782 LMSMDQSVELVRA
-795 GLKKSDTLTLTCDRL
+795 GPKKSDTLTLTCDRL

-818 ENDANPK
+818 ENDSNPK

-846 GRCFV
+846 GRCFI

-877 AGRLVNV
+877 PGRLVNV

>member
-1 MKVEV
+1 MKVKA
-6 SRIVVIGISVVV
+6 SRNVVVGISVVV
-18 AAGLLF
+18 AVGLLF
-24 AAWQFD
+24 AAWEFD
-30 LDLPISR
+30 RDLPASR

-49 PKPLTDTEREA
+49 PKPLTDAEREA

-141 TFNGDVVIRLYRP
+141 TFNGDVVIRFYRP

-160 NLAKDSPAMILESEQ
+160 NLAKDSPSMILESEQ
-175 LEFDQVLNQIGCRS
+175 LEFDQVLNQIGCQS
-189 VFRLTTDILTFDG
+189 AFRLTTDILTFDG

-241 AMPMKLAPNMML
+241 AMPQQLAPNTIL

-258 MPAEGRENAQAATA
+258 MPAEGRENFYANAPAQAAAA
-272 QPATAQPA
+272 QAAAAPAP
-280 TAQPATAQP
+280 
-289 ATAQAERFYRLELHD
+289 AERFYRLELHD
-304 DVEILRYSTVDQA
+304 DVEILRYSTVDRA

-324 VAIFSLKSDLV
+324 VAIFTLKSDLV
-335 SKEMVMHTAPVGSPD
+335 AKEMVMNPAPAGVPD
-350 PLAFRGRTLPLG
+350 PLAFRGRTIPLG

-375 IAAAPETVGD
+375 IAAAPEPQGD
-385 LLVVRFTGQL
+385 LLVVRFTGKL
-395 KMVPVAADEKV
+395 KMVPVAAGEKV
-406 PDSAQGMHIRIDG
+406 PDSPQGMNVRIDG
-419 REVEFANQA
+419 QDVELANQA

-457 GAVEATDVA
+457 GAVEATNVA

-482 ADAAP
+482 AGAAP

-494 PALGPSEVSRVDAE
+494 PALGPSEVTRVDAD

-530 PKGIADL
+530 PKGLADL

-544 IRGGVMIDGIP
+544 IRGGVMIDAIP
-555 ELKVDDRKRTA
+555 SLSVNDRNRTA
-566 DSVGGGRARSW
+566 ESPGGGRARSW
-577 QTPIV
+577 QAPIV
-582 AAELRGKIELPS
+582 AAELQGKIELPAA
-594 LPAAKPEMDAQWK
+594 LAAKPEMDAQWK

-619 AVLDLAQDVRIRAE
+619 AVLDLAKDVRIRAE
-633 PRAEEFDALDAQTVH
+633 PRPEEFDALDAQTVH
-648 LELDRRPTAGGA
+648 LELDRRPSAGGA
-660 LASAVQA
+660 LATAVQA
-667 NADTPAGGDI
+667 NAPTPAGGDI

-696 NANRTGEPRLFQV
+696 NADRSGEPRLFQV

-738 GSLDPKALQ
+738 GSLDPKAQQ

-782 LMTMDKSVELVRA
+782 LMSMDQSVELVRA
-795 GLKKSDTLTLTCDRL
+795 GPKKSDTLTLTCDRL

-818 ENDANPK
+818 ENDSNPK

-846 GRCFV
+846 GRCFI

-877 AGRLVNV
+877 PGRLVNV

>member
-1 MKVEV
+1 MKVKA
-6 SRIVVIGISVVV
+6 SRNVVVGISVVV
-18 AAGLLF
+18 AVGLLF
-24 AAWQFD
+24 AAWEFD
-30 LDLPISR
+30 RDLPASR

-49 PKPLTDTEREA
+49 PKPLTDAEREA

-141 TFNGDVVIRLYRP
+141 TFNGDVVIRFYRP

-160 NLAKDSPAMILESEQ
+160 NLAKDSPSMILESEQ
-175 LEFDQVLNQIGCRS
+175 LEFDQVLNQIGCQS
-189 VFRLTTDILTFDG
+189 AFRLTTDILTFDG

-211 DGKSIERLTVDHP
+211 DGKSIERLTVDRP

-241 AMPMKLAPNMML
+241 AMPQQLAPKTIL

-258 MPAEGRENAQAATA
+258 MPAEGRENFHAKAPAQAAA
-272 QPATAQPA
+272 APAP
-280 TAQPATAQP
+280 
-289 ATAQAERFYRLELHD
+289 AERFYRLELHD
-304 DVEILRYSTVDQA
+304 DVEILRYSTVDRA

-324 VAIFSLKSDLV
+324 VAIFTLKSDLV
-335 SKEMVMHTAPVGSPD
+335 SKEIVMNAAPVGVPD
-350 PLAFRGRTLPLG
+350 PLAFRGRTIPLG

-375 IAAAPETVGD
+375 IAAAPEPQGD
-385 LLVVRFTGQL
+385 LLVVRFTGKL
-395 KMVPVAADEKV
+395 KMVPVAAGEKV
-406 PDSAQGMHIRIDG
+406 PDSPQGMNVRIDG
-419 REVEFANQA
+419 QEVELANQA

-457 GAVEATDVA
+457 GAVEATNIV

-482 ADAAP
+482 ADTGP

-494 PALGPSEVSRVDAE
+494 PALGPSEVTRVDAD

-530 PKGIADL
+530 PKGLADL

-544 IRGGVMIDGIP
+544 IRGGVMIDAIP
-555 ELKVDDRKRTA
+555 SLSVNDRNRTA
-566 DSVGGGRARSW
+566 ESPGGGRARSW
-577 QTPIV
+577 QSPIV
-582 AAELRGKIELPS
+582 AAELQGKIELPAA
-594 LPAAKPEMDAQWK
+594 LAAKPEMDAQWK

-619 AVLDLAQDVRIRAE
+619 AVLDLAKDVRIRAE
-633 PRAEEFDALDAQTVH
+633 PRPEEFDALDAQTVH
-648 LELDRRPTAGGA
+648 LELDRRPSAGGA
-660 LASAVQA
+660 LATAVQA
-667 NADTPAGGDI
+667 NAPTPAGGDI

-696 NANRTGEPRLFQV
+696 NADRSGEPRLFQV

-738 GSLDPKALQ
+738 GSLDPKAQQ

-782 LMTMDKSVELVRA
+782 LMSMDQSVELVRA
-795 GLKKSDTLTLTCDRL
+795 GPKKSDTLTLTCDRL

-818 ENDANPK
+818 ENDSNPK

-846 GRCFV
+846 GRCFI

-877 AGRLVNV
+877 PGRLVNV

>member
-1 MKVEV
+1 MKVKA
-6 SRIVVIGISVVV
+6 SRNVVVGISVVV
-18 AAGLLF
+18 AVGLLF

-30 LDLPISR
+30 RDLPASR

-49 PKPLTDTEREA
+49 PKPLTDAEREA

-141 TFNGDVVIRLYRP
+141 TFNGDVVIRFYRP

-160 NLAKDSPAMILESEQ
+160 NLAKDSPSMILESEQ
-175 LEFDQVLNQIGCRS
+175 LEFDQVLNQIGCQS
-189 VFRLTTDILTFDG
+189 AFRLTTDILTFDG

-241 AMPMKLAPNMML
+241 AMPQQLAPNTIL

-258 MPAEGRENAQAATA
+258 MPAEGRENFYANAPAQAAAA
-272 QPATAQPA
+272 QAAAPAP
-280 TAQPATAQP
+280 
-289 ATAQAERFYRLELHD
+289 AERFYRLELHD
-304 DVEILRYSTVDQA
+304 DVEILRYSTVDRA

-324 VAIFSLKSDLV
+324 VAIFTLKSDLV
-335 SKEMVMHTAPVGSPD
+335 SKEIVMNAAPVGVPD
-350 PLAFRGRTLPLG
+350 PLAFRGRTIPLG

-375 IAAAPETVGD
+375 IAAAPEPQGD
-385 LLVVRFTGQL
+385 LLVVRFTGKL
-395 KMVPVAADEKV
+395 KMVPVSAGEKV
-406 PDSAQGMHIRIDG
+406 PDSAQGMNVRIDG
-419 REVEFANQA
+419 QEVELANQA

-457 GAVEATDVA
+457 GAVEATNVA
-466 QTLWCDALR
+466 QTLWCDAFR

-482 ADAAP
+482 ADTGP

-494 PALGPSEVSRVDAE
+494 PALGPSEVTRVDAD

-530 PKGIADL
+530 PKGLADL

-544 IRGGVMIDGIP
+544 IRGGVMIDAIP
-555 ELKVDDRKRTA
+555 SLSVNDRNRTA
-566 DSVGGGRARSW
+566 ESPGGGRARSW
-577 QTPIV
+577 QAPIV
-582 AAELRGKIELPS
+582 AAELQGKIELPAA
-594 LPAAKPEMDAQWK
+594 LAAKPEMDAQWK

-619 AVLDLAQDVRIRAE
+619 AVLDLAKDVRIRAE
-633 PRAEEFDALDAQTVH
+633 PRPEEFDALDAQTVH
-648 LELDRRPTAGGA
+648 LELDRRPSAGGA
-660 LASAVQA
+660 LATAVQA
-667 NADTPAGGDI
+667 NAPTPAGGDI

-696 NANRTGEPRLFQV
+696 NADRAGEPRLFQV

-723 SVPSAGSVLVNVPAG
+723 SVPSAGSVLVNVPEG
-738 GSLDPKALQ
+738 GSLDPKAQQ

-782 LMTMDKSVELVRA
+782 LMSMDQSVELVRA
-795 GLKKSDTLTLTCDRL
+795 GPKKSDTLTLTCDRL

-818 ENDANPK
+818 ENDSNPK

-846 GRCFV
+846 GRCFI

-877 AGRLVNV
+877 PGRLVNV

>member
-1 MKVEV
+1 MKVKA
-6 SRIVVIGISVVV
+6 SRNVVVGISVVV
-18 AAGLLF
+18 AVGLLF
-24 AAWQFD
+24 AAWEFD
-30 LDLPISR
+30 RDLPASR

-49 PKPLTDTEREA
+49 PKPLTDAEREA

-141 TFNGDVVIRLYRP
+141 TFNGDVVIRFYRP

-160 NLAKDSPAMILESEQ
+160 NLAKDSPSMILESEQ
-175 LEFDQVLNQIGCRS
+175 LEFDQVLNQIGCQS
-189 VFRLTTDILTFDG
+189 AFRLTTDILTFDG

-211 DGKSIERLTVDHP
+211 DGKSIERLTVDRP

-241 AMPMKLAPNMML
+241 AMPQQLAPKTIL

-258 MPAEGRENAQAATA
+258 MPAEGRENFYANAPAQAAA
-272 QPATAQPA
+272 APAP
-280 TAQPATAQP
+280 
-289 ATAQAERFYRLELHD
+289 AERFYRLELHD
-304 DVEILRYSTVDQA
+304 DVEILRYSTVDRA

-324 VAIFSLKSDLV
+324 VAIFTLKSDLV
-335 SKEMVMHTAPVGSPD
+335 AKEMVMNPAPAGVPD
-350 PLAFRGRTLPLG
+350 PLAFRGRTIPLG

-375 IAAAPETVGD
+375 IAAAPEPQGD
-385 LLVVRFTGQL
+385 LLVVRFTGKL
-395 KMVPVAADEKV
+395 KMVPVAAGEKV
-406 PDSAQGMHIRIDG
+406 PDSAQGMNVRIDG
-419 REVEFANQA
+419 QDVELANQA

-457 GAVEATDVA
+457 GAVEATNVA

-482 ADAAP
+482 AGAAP

-494 PALGPSEVSRVDAE
+494 PALGPSEVTRVDAD

-530 PKGIADL
+530 PKGLADL

-544 IRGGVMIDGIP
+544 IRGGVMIDAIP
-555 ELKVDDRKRTA
+555 SLSVNDRNRTA
-566 DSVGGGRARSW
+566 ESPGGGRARSW
-577 QTPIV
+577 QAPIV
-582 AAELRGKIELPS
+582 AAELQGKIELPAA
-594 LPAAKPEMDAQWK
+594 LAAKPEMDAQWK

-619 AVLDLAQDVRIRAE
+619 AVLDLAKDVRIRAE
-633 PRAEEFDALDAQTVH
+633 PRPEEFDALDAQTVH
-648 LELDRRPTAGGA
+648 LELDRRPSAGGA
-660 LASAVQA
+660 LATAVQA
-667 NADTPAGGDI
+667 NAPTPAGGDI

-696 NANRTGEPRLFQV
+696 NADRSGEPRLFQV

-738 GSLDPKALQ
+738 GSLDPKAQQ

-782 LMTMDKSVELVRA
+782 LMSMDQSVELVRA
-795 GLKKSDTLTLTCDRL
+795 GPKKSDTLTLTCDRL

-818 ENDANPK
+818 ENDSNPK

-846 GRCFV
+846 GRCFI

-877 AGRLVNV
+877 PGRLVNV